1 MKNAKIIISIII
13 ACILLLSVKSLA
25 IETETS
31 VDTENYSAR
40 TYIDNPVEGQVPSV
54 KGILEING
62 WYLSDDEQAQIE
74 VLIDDVKQEI
84 KEITR
89 ETRQDVIDAIPGYG
103 GIEKNP
109 QPGYKL
115 KVDISQQTTGK
126 HELKVNIISR
136 DGEVLTTDIREFNVE
151 RYKAKTY
158 IETPAEGKKVSVG
171 AELNVDGW
179 VMTDDIESQ
188 LKIYVDGQE
197 QPIIETKRTERKDV
211 ISAITGYGSQ
221 TQNPTP
227 GYSLKIN
234 LENIKDGNHELS
246 LKVISRE
253 GIVIAEETRAIKVEK
268 YKAKMYLENPYNNK
282 TVKPEFEIGGWVMAT
297 YENATINAYI
307 DGQKQEIKNLIR
319 KERNDVVS
327 AITGYG
333 DSKTNPT
340 PGFEGTIQLSNILEG
355 THNFKIEVISPEG
368 IAIATETVVINVE
381 NYKTRTY
388 IETPSEGREIGPY
401 EDLKVDGWLMTDAKD
416 AQIEILID
424 GVRQENIQ
432 IQRLIRNDVIN
443 AVQGYGGIEN
453 NPTPGFSIKVD
464 LSEISGGKHEIE
476 LRILSNTGEI
486 LSRETKNITHK
497 KYKTETH
504 IETPQQG
511 SEITLKDNFRVD
523 GWVMTEEESI
533 DIKLYIDNE
542 EMQNISIERL
552 VRDDVISAMGAEY
565 GGIEKNPTPGFSI
578 PLNIEEISD
587 GAHIATIKI
596 FTPNGQIVAT
606 SSTSFV
612 VNKYIAEANTE
623 APKDMGQSKATMLIG
638 GWLMS
643 TDSEAQ
649 IKIYINNEEQEIIE
663 VIRKERQDVIDGVF
677 GYGDA
682 ETNPTPG
689 FEAEIDISKYEDGI
703 YELKVEIVSREGKI
717 MHIETRRVVIYNK
730 YDIGIDVSK
739 HNGSIDWEQV
749 KKSGIQF
756 AIIRAGNRGYGD
768 AGNMVEDPYFVQ
780 NMNGAIANGIKVG
793 VYYYSQAITV
803 EEAIQEAEATLR
815 MIQDNGFSN
824 SLSLPIVIDT
834 EAAGG
839 RADSMTKEQRTTVV
853 KAFCERIKQAGYT
866 PMVYSNKS
874 WLENN
879 LIMSELEQ
887 YEVWV
892 AHYVETDDPIN
903 NPTNYQGR
911 YEIWQYTS
919 EGSVPG
925 ISGKVDIDISYK
937 KYF

>member
-1 MKNAKIIISIII
+1 MKKAKLIISIII

-25 IETETS
+25 IETGVET
-31 VDTENYSAR
+31 EIYSAR
-40 TYIDNPVEGQVPSV
+40 TYVDNPAEGQAPSV
-54 KGILEING
+54 KGILEISG

-89 ETRQDVIDAIPGYG
+89 EERIDVINAIPGYG

-109 QPGYKL
+109 TPGYKL

-126 HELKVNIISR
+126 HELKVNIVSR
-136 DGEVLTTDIREFNVE
+136 EGEILTTDIREFNVE

-158 IETPAEGKKVSVG
+158 IETPAEGKETAVG
-171 AELNVDGW
+171 KELNIDGW

-188 LKIYVDGQE
+188 LKIYIDGQE
-197 QPIIETKRTERKDV
+197 QQIIETKRTERKDV

-221 TQNPTP
+221 TQNPAP

-234 LENIKDGNHELS
+234 LENIKDGSHELS

-253 GIVIAEETRAIKVEK
+253 GIIIAEDARTIKIEK
-268 YKAKMYLENPYNNK
+268 YKAKMYLENPYGNK
-282 TVKPEFEIGGWVMAT
+282 IVKPEFEIGGWVMAT
-297 YENATINAYI
+297 DKNVTINAYI

-319 KERNDVVS
+319 KERNDVVN

-333 DSKTNPT
+333 DITTNPT
-340 PGFEGTIQLSNILEG
+340 PGFEGTIQLSNISEG
-355 THNFKIEVISPEG
+355 THTFKIEVISPEG
-368 IAIATETVVINVE
+368 IVISTETVAINVE

-388 IETPSEGREIGPY
+388 IETPTEGQEIQPY
-401 EDLKVDGWLMTDAKD
+401 TDLKVDGWLMTDCKNS
-416 AQIEILID
+416 QIQILID
-424 GVRQENIQ
+424 GVKQDNIQ
-432 IQRLIRNDVIN
+432 IKRLTRNDVIS
-443 AVQGYGGIEN
+443 AIQGYGGIEN
-453 NPTPGFSIKVD
+453 NPTPGFSITVD
-464 LSEISGGKHEIE
+464 LSQIAGGKHEIE

-486 LSRETKNITHK
+486 LSKETKNITYK

-504 IETPQQG
+504 IETPKQG
-511 SEITLKDNFRVD
+511 SEITLEGLRID
-523 GWVMTEEESI
+523 GWIMTEEENI
-533 DIKLYIDNE
+533 DIKLYVDNE
-542 EMQNISIERL
+542 EIPNIDIKRL
-552 VRDDVISAMGAEY
+552 VRKDVINAMGAEF

-578 PLNIEEISD
+578 PLNVEEIPD

-596 FTPNGQIVAT
+596 FTQNGQMVAT

-612 VNKYIAEANTE
+612 VNKYIALANTE
-623 APKDMGQSKATMLIG
+623 VPKDMGQSKATMLIG

-663 VIRKERQDVIDGVF
+663 LIRKERQDVIDGIF
-677 GYGDA
+677 GYGD
-682 ETNPTPG
+682 ETTNPKPG

-717 MHIETRRVVIYNK
+717 MSTETRRVVIYNK

-756 AIIRAGNRGYGD
+756 AIIRAGNRGYGE

-793 VYYYSQAITV
+793 VYYFSQAITV

-815 MIQDNGFSN
+815 MIQDNGFAGK
-824 SLSLPIVIDT
+824 LSLPIVIDT

-866 PMVYSNKS
+866 PMVYANKS
-874 WLENN
+874 WLKNN

-892 AHYVETDDPIN
+892 AHYVKTDDPIN
-903 NPTNYQGR
+903 NPTDYDGR
-911 YEIWQYTS
+911 FEIWQYTS

-925 ISGKVDIDISYK
+925 ISGNVDIDISYK

>member
-1 MKNAKIIISIII
+1 MKKAKLIISIII

-25 IETETS
+25 IETGVET
-31 VDTENYSAR
+31 EIYSAR
-40 TYIDNPVEGQVPSV
+40 TYVDNPAEGQAPSV
-54 KGILEING
+54 KGILEISG

-89 ETRQDVIDAIPGYG
+89 EERIDVINAIPGYG

-109 QPGYKL
+109 TPGYKL

-126 HELKVNIISR
+126 HELKVNIVSR
-136 DGEVLTTDIREFNVE
+136 EGEILTTDIREFNVE

-158 IETPAEGKKVSVG
+158 IETPAEGKETAVG
-171 AELNVDGW
+171 KELNIDGW

-188 LKIYVDGQE
+188 LKIYIDGQE
-197 QPIIETKRTERKDV
+197 QQIIETKRTERKDV

-221 TQNPTP
+221 TQNPAP

-234 LENIKDGNHELS
+234 LENIKDGSHELS

-253 GIVIAEETRAIKVEK
+253 GIIIAEDARTIKIEK
-268 YKAKMYLENPYNNK
+268 YKAKMYLENPYGNK
-282 TVKPEFEIGGWVMAT
+282 IVKPEFEIGGWVMAT
-297 YENATINAYI
+297 DKNVTINAYI

-319 KERNDVVS
+319 KERNDVVN

-333 DSKTNPT
+333 DITTNPT
-340 PGFEGTIQLSNILEG
+340 PGFEGTIQLSNISEG
-355 THNFKIEVISPEG
+355 THTFKIEVISPEG
-368 IAIATETVVINVE
+368 IVISTETVAINVE

-388 IETPSEGREIGPY
+388 IETPTEGQEIQPY
-401 EDLKVDGWLMTDAKD
+401 TDLKVDGWLMTDCKNS
-416 AQIEILID
+416 QIQILID
-424 GVRQENIQ
+424 GVKQDNIQ
-432 IQRLIRNDVIN
+432 IKRLTRNDVIS
-443 AVQGYGGIEN
+443 AIQGYGGIEN
-453 NPTPGFSIKVD
+453 NPTPGFSITVD
-464 LSEISGGKHEIE
+464 LSQIAGGKHEIE

-486 LSRETKNITHK
+486 LSKETKNITYK

-504 IETPQQG
+504 IETPKQG
-511 SEITLKDNFRVD
+511 SEITLEGLRID
-523 GWVMTEEESI
+523 GWIMTEEENI
-533 DIKLYIDNE
+533 DIKLYVDNE
-542 EMQNISIERL
+542 EIPNIDIKRL
-552 VRDDVISAMGAEY
+552 VRKDVINAMGAEF

-578 PLNIEEISD
+578 PLNVEEIPD

-596 FTPNGQIVAT
+596 FTQNGQMVAT

-612 VNKYIAEANTE
+612 VNKYIALANTE
-623 APKDMGQSKATMLIG
+623 VPKDMGQSKATMLIG

-663 VIRKERQDVIDGVF
+663 LIRKERQDVIDGIF
-677 GYGDA
+677 GYGD
-682 ETNPTPG
+682 ETTNPKPG

-717 MHIETRRVVIYNK
+717 MSTETRRVVIYNK

-756 AIIRAGNRGYGD
+756 AIIRAGNRGYGE

-793 VYYYSQAITV
+793 VYYFSQAITV

-815 MIQDNGFSN
+815 MIQDNGFAGK
-824 SLSLPIVIDT
+824 LSLPIVIDT

-853 KAFCERIKQAGYT
+853 KAFCERIKQVGYT
-866 PMVYSNKS
+866 PMVYANKS
-874 WLENN
+874 WLKNN

-892 AHYVETDDPIN
+892 AHYVKTDDPIN
-903 NPTNYQGR
+903 NPTDYDGR
-911 YEIWQYTS
+911 FEIWQYTS

-925 ISGKVDIDISYK
+925 ISGNVDIDISYK

>member
-13 ACILLLSVKSLA
+13 VCILLLSVKSIA
-25 IETETS
+25 TEVET
-31 VDTENYSAR
+31 DTDAEIYSAR
-40 TYIDNPVEGQVPSV
+40 TYVDNPAEGQVPSV

-126 HELKVNIISR
+126 HELKVNIVSR
-136 DGEVLTTDIREFNVE
+136 EGEILTTDIREFNVE

-158 IETPAEGKKVSVG
+158 IETPAEGKETAVG
-171 AELNVDGW
+171 KELNIDGW

-188 LKIYVDGQE
+188 LKIYIDGQE
-197 QPIIETKRTERKDV
+197 QQIIETKRTERKDV

-221 TQNPTP
+221 TQNPAP

-234 LENIKDGNHELS
+234 LENIKDGSHELS

-253 GIVIAEETRAIKVEK
+253 GIIIAEDARTIKIEK
-268 YKAKMYLENPYNNK
+268 YKAKMYLENPYGNK
-282 TVKPEFEIGGWVMAT
+282 IVKPEFEIGGWVMAT
-297 YENATINAYI
+297 DKNVTINAYI

-319 KERNDVVS
+319 KERNDVVN

-333 DSKTNPT
+333 DITTNPT
-340 PGFEGTIQLSNILEG
+340 PGFEGTIQLSNISEG
-355 THNFKIEVISPEG
+355 THTFKIEVISPEG
-368 IAIATETVVINVE
+368 IVISTETVAINVE

-388 IETPSEGREIGPY
+388 IETPTEGQEIQPY
-401 EDLKVDGWLMTDAKD
+401 TDLKVDGWLMTDCKNS
-416 AQIEILID
+416 QIQILID
-424 GVRQENIQ
+424 GVKQDNIQ
-432 IQRLIRNDVIN
+432 TKRLTRNDVIS
-443 AVQGYGGIEN
+443 AIQGYGGIEN
-453 NPTPGFSIKVD
+453 NPTPGFSITVD
-464 LSEISGGKHEIE
+464 LSQIAGGKHEIE

-486 LSRETKNITHK
+486 LSKETKNITYK

-504 IETPQQG
+504 IETPKQG
-511 SEITLKDNFRVD
+511 SGITLEGLRID
-523 GWVMTEEESI
+523 GWIMTEEENI
-533 DIKLYIDNE
+533 DIKLYLDNKE
-542 EMQNISIERL
+542 IQNIDIKRL
-552 VRDDVISAMGAEY
+552 VRDDVISAMGEEY

-578 PLNIEEISD
+578 PLNVEEIPD
-587 GAHIATIKI
+587 GAHIATIRI
-596 FTPNGQIVAT
+596 FTPNGQMVAT

-612 VNKYIAEANTE
+612 VNKYIALANTE
-623 APKDMGQSKATMLIG
+623 VPKDMGQSKATMLIG

-649 IKIYINNEEQEIIE
+649 IKIYINNQEQEIIE
-663 VIRKERQDVIDGVF
+663 LIRKERQDVTNGIF

-682 ETNPTPG
+682 ETNSTPG

-703 YELKVEIVSREGKI
+703 YELKVEIVSKEGKI
-717 MHIETRRVVIYNK
+717 MSTETRRVVIYNK

-756 AIIRAGNRGYGD
+756 AIIRAGYRGYGE
-768 AGNMVEDPYFVQ
+768 AGNMVEDPYFVE

-803 EEAIQEAEATLR
+803 DEAIEEAEATLR
-815 MIQDNGFSN
+815 MIQDNGFAN

-834 EAAGG
+834 ERSSG

-866 PMVYSNKS
+866 PMVYSNKA
-874 WLENN
+874 WLEDN

-892 AHYVETDDPIN
+892 AHYVKTDDPIN
-903 NPTNYQGR
+903 NPTDYEGR

-919 EGSVPG
+919 TGSVPG
-925 ISGKVDIDISYK
+925 INGKVDIDISYK

>member
-1 MKNAKIIISIII
+1 MKKAKLIISIII

-25 IETETS
+25 IETGVET
-31 VDTENYSAR
+31 EIYSAR
-40 TYIDNPVEGQVPSV
+40 TYVDNPAEGQAPSV
-54 KGILEING
+54 KGILEISG

-89 ETRQDVIDAIPGYG
+89 EERIDVINAIPGYG

-109 QPGYKL
+109 TPGYKL

-126 HELKVNIISR
+126 HELKVNIVSR
-136 DGEVLTTDIREFNVE
+136 EGEILTTDIREFNVE

-158 IETPAEGKKVSVG
+158 IETPAEGKETAVG
-171 AELNVDGW
+171 KELNIDGW

-188 LKIYVDGQE
+188 LKIYIDGQE
-197 QPIIETKRTERKDV
+197 QQIIETKRTERKDV

-221 TQNPTP
+221 TQNPAP

-234 LENIKDGNHELS
+234 LENIKDGSHELS

-253 GIVIAEETRAIKVEK
+253 GIIIAEDARTIKIEK
-268 YKAKMYLENPYNNK
+268 YKAKMYLENPYGNK
-282 TVKPEFEIGGWVMAT
+282 IVKPEFEIGGWVMAT
-297 YENATINAYI
+297 DKNVTINAYI

-319 KERNDVVS
+319 KERNDVVN

-333 DSKTNPT
+333 DITTNPT
-340 PGFEGTIQLSNILEG
+340 PGFEGTIQLSNISEG
-355 THNFKIEVISPEG
+355 THTFKIEVISPEG
-368 IAIATETVVINVE
+368 IVIATEAVAINVE
-381 NYKTRTY
+381 KYKTRTY
-388 IETPSEGREIGPY
+388 IETPTEGQEIQPY
-401 EDLKVDGWLMTDAKD
+401 TDLKVDGWLMTDCKNS
-416 AQIEILID
+416 QIQILID
-424 GVRQENIQ
+424 GVKQDNIQ
-432 IQRLIRNDVIN
+432 IKRLTRNDVIS
-443 AVQGYGGIEN
+443 AIQGYGGIEN
-453 NPTPGFSIKVD
+453 NPTPGFSITVD
-464 LSEISGGKHEIE
+464 LSQIAGGKHEIE

-486 LSRETKNITHK
+486 LSKETKNITYK

-504 IETPQQG
+504 IETPKQG
-511 SEITLKDNFRVD
+511 SEITLEGLRID
-523 GWVMTEEESI
+523 GWIMTEEENI
-533 DIKLYIDNE
+533 DIKLYLDNKE
-542 EMQNISIERL
+542 IQNIDIKRL
-552 VRDDVISAMGAEY
+552 VREDVINAMGAEF

-578 PLNIEEISD
+578 PLNVEEIPD

-596 FTPNGQIVAT
+596 FTQNGQMVAT

-612 VNKYIAEANTE
+612 VNKYIALANTE
-623 APKDMGQSKATMLIG
+623 VPKDMGQSKATMLIG

-643 TDSEAQ
+643 TDSEVQ

-663 VIRKERQDVIDGVF
+663 LIRKERQDVIDGIF
-677 GYGDA
+677 GYGD
-682 ETNPTPG
+682 ETTNPKPG

-717 MHIETRRVVIYNK
+717 MSTETRRVVIYNK

-756 AIIRAGNRGYGD
+756 AIIRAGNRGYGE

-815 MIQDNGFSN
+815 MIQDNGFAGK
-824 SLSLPIVIDT
+824 LSLPIVIDT
-834 EAAGG
+834 EASGG

-866 PMVYSNKS
+866 PMVYANKS
-874 WLENN
+874 WLKNN

-892 AHYVETDDPIN
+892 AHYVKTDDPIN
-903 NPTNYQGR
+903 NPTDYDGR
-911 YEIWQYTS
+911 FEIWQYTS

-925 ISGKVDIDISYK
+925 ISGNVDIDISYK

>member
-1 MKNAKIIISIII
+1 MKKAKLIISIII

-25 IETETS
+25 IETGVET
-31 VDTENYSAR
+31 EIYSAR
-40 TYIDNPVEGQVPSV
+40 TYVDNPAEGQAPSV
-54 KGILEING
+54 KGILEISG

-89 ETRQDVIDAIPGYG
+89 EERIDVINAIPGYG

-109 QPGYKL
+109 TPGYKL

-126 HELKVNIISR
+126 HELKVNIVSR
-136 DGEVLTTDIREFNVE
+136 EGEILTTDIREFNVE

-158 IETPAEGKKVSVG
+158 IETPAEGKETAVG
-171 AELNVDGW
+171 KELNIDGW

-188 LKIYVDGQE
+188 LKIYIDGQE
-197 QPIIETKRTERKDV
+197 QQIIETKRTERKDV

-221 TQNPTP
+221 TQNPAP

-234 LENIKDGNHELS
+234 LENIKDGSHELS

-253 GIVIAEETRAIKVEK
+253 GIIIAEDARTIKIEK
-268 YKAKMYLENPYNNK
+268 YKAKMYLENPYGNK
-282 TVKPEFEIGGWVMAT
+282 IVKPEFEIGGWVMAT
-297 YENATINAYI
+297 DKNVTINAYI

-319 KERNDVVS
+319 KERNDVVN

-333 DSKTNPT
+333 DITTNPT
-340 PGFEGTIQLSNILEG
+340 PGFEGTIQLSNISEG
-355 THNFKIEVISPEG
+355 THTFKIEVISPEG
-368 IAIATETVVINVE
+368 IVISTETVAINVE

-388 IETPSEGREIGPY
+388 IETPTEGQEIQPY
-401 EDLKVDGWLMTDAKD
+401 TDLKVDGWLMTDCKNS
-416 AQIEILID
+416 QIQILID
-424 GVRQENIQ
+424 GVKQDNIQ
-432 IQRLIRNDVIN
+432 IKRLTRNDVIS
-443 AVQGYGGIEN
+443 AIQGYGGIEN
-453 NPTPGFSIKVD
+453 NPTPGFSITVD
-464 LSEISGGKHEIE
+464 LSQIAGGKHEIE

-486 LSRETKNITHK
+486 LSKETKNITYK

-504 IETPQQG
+504 IETPKQG
-511 SEITLKDNFRVD
+511 SGITLEGLRID
-523 GWVMTEEESI
+523 GWIMTEEENI
-533 DIKLYIDNE
+533 DIKLYVDNE
-542 EMQNISIERL
+542 EIPNIDIKRL
-552 VRDDVISAMGAEY
+552 VREDVINAMGAEF

-578 PLNIEEISD
+578 PLNVEEIPD

-596 FTPNGQIVAT
+596 FTQNGQMVAT

-612 VNKYIAEANTE
+612 VNKYIALANTE
-623 APKDMGQSKATMLIG
+623 VPKDMGQSKATMLIG

-643 TDSEAQ
+643 TDSEVQ

-663 VIRKERQDVIDGVF
+663 LIRKERQDVIDGIF
-677 GYGDA
+677 GYGD
-682 ETNPTPG
+682 ETVNPKPG

-703 YELKVEIVSREGKI
+703 YELKVEIVSKEGKI
-717 MHIETRRVVIYNK
+717 MSTETRRVVIYNK

-756 AIIRAGNRGYGD
+756 AIIRAGYRGYGE

-793 VYYYSQAITV
+793 VYYFSQAITV

-815 MIQDNGFSN
+815 MIQDNGFAGK
-824 SLSLPIVIDT
+824 LSLPIVIDT

-866 PMVYSNKS
+866 PMVYANKS
-874 WLENN
+874 WLKNN

-892 AHYVETDDPIN
+892 AHYVKTDDPIN
-903 NPTNYQGR
+903 NPTDYDGR
-911 YEIWQYTS
+911 FEIWQYTS
-919 EGSVPG
+919 TGSVPG
-925 ISGKVDIDISYK
+925 VSGNVDIDISYK

>member
-1 MKNAKIIISIII
+1 MKKAKLIITIIM

-25 IETETS
+25 IETGVETE
-31 VDTENYSAR
+31 TYSAR
-40 TYIDNPVEGQVPSV
+40 TYVDNPAEGQAPSV
-54 KGILEING
+54 KGILEISG

-89 ETRQDVIDAIPGYG
+89 EERIDVINAIPGYG

-109 QPGYKL
+109 TPGYKL

-126 HELKVNIISR
+126 HELKVNIVSR
-136 DGEVLTTDIREFNVE
+136 EGEILTTDIREFNVE
-151 RYKAKTY
+151 RYKAQTY
-158 IETPAEGKKVSVG
+158 IETPAEGKETAVG
-171 AELNVDGW
+171 KELNIDGW

-188 LKIYVDGQE
+188 LKIYIDGQE
-197 QPIIETKRTERKDV
+197 QQIIETKRTERKDV

-221 TQNPTP
+221 TQNPAP

-234 LENIKDGNHELS
+234 LENIKDGSHELS
-246 LKVISRE
+246 LKVVSRE
-253 GIVIAEETRAIKVEK
+253 GIIIAEDARTIKIEK
-268 YKAKMYLENPYNNK
+268 YKAKMYLENPYGNK
-282 TVKPEFEIGGWVMAT
+282 IVKPEFEIGGWVMAT
-297 YENATINAYI
+297 DKNVTINAYI

-319 KERNDVVS
+319 KERNDVVN

-333 DSKTNPT
+333 DITTNPT
-340 PGFEGTIQLSNILEG
+340 PGFEGTIQLSNISEG
-355 THNFKIEVISPEG
+355 THTFKIEVISPEG
-368 IAIATETVVINVE
+368 IVISTETVAINVE

-388 IETPSEGREIGPY
+388 IETPTEGQEIQPY
-401 EDLKVDGWLMTDAKD
+401 TDLKVDGWLMTDCKNS
-416 AQIEILID
+416 QIQILID
-424 GVRQENIQ
+424 GVKQDNIQ
-432 IQRLIRNDVIN
+432 TKRLTRNDVIS
-443 AVQGYGGIEN
+443 AIQGYGGIEN
-453 NPTPGFSIKVD
+453 NPTPGFSITVD
-464 LSEISGGKHEIE
+464 LSQIAGGKHEIE

-486 LSRETKNITHK
+486 LSKETKNITYK

-504 IETPQQG
+504 IETPKQG
-511 SEITLKDNFRVD
+511 SEITLEGLRID
-523 GWVMTEEESI
+523 GWIMTEEENI
-533 DIKLYIDNE
+533 DIKLYLDNKE
-542 EMQNISIERL
+542 IQNIDIKRL
-552 VRDDVISAMGAEY
+552 VREDVINAMGAEF

-578 PLNIEEISD
+578 PLDVEEIPD

-596 FTPNGQIVAT
+596 FTPNGQMVAT

-612 VNKYIAEANTE
+612 VNKYIALANTE
-623 APKDMGQSKATMLIG
+623 VPKDMGQSKATMLIG

-643 TDSEAQ
+643 TDSEVQ

-663 VIRKERQDVIDGVF
+663 LIRKERQDVIDGIF
-677 GYGDA
+677 GYGD
-682 ETNPTPG
+682 ETVNPKPG

-703 YELKVEIVSREGKI
+703 YELKVEIVSKEGKI
-717 MHIETRRVVIYNK
+717 MSTETRRVVIYNK

-756 AIIRAGNRGYGD
+756 AIIRAGNRGYGE

-815 MIQDNGFSN
+815 MIQDNGFADK
-824 SLSLPIVIDT
+824 LSLPIVIDT
-834 EAAGG
+834 EASGG

-874 WLENN
+874 WLKNN

-892 AHYVETDDPIN
+892 AHYVKTDDPIN
-903 NPTNYQGR
+903 NPTDYDGR
-911 YEIWQYTS
+911 FEIWQYTS
-919 EGSVPG
+919 TGSVPG
-925 ISGKVDIDISYK
+925 ISGDVDIDISYK

>member
-1 MKNAKIIISIII
+1 MKKAKLIISIII

-25 IETETS
+25 IETGVET
-31 VDTENYSAR
+31 EIYSAR
-40 TYIDNPVEGQVPSV
+40 TYVDNPAEGQAPSV
-54 KGILEING
+54 KGILEISG

-89 ETRQDVIDAIPGYG
+89 EERIDVINAIPGYG

-109 QPGYKL
+109 TPGYKL

-126 HELKVNIISR
+126 HELKVNIVSR
-136 DGEVLTTDIREFNVE
+136 EGEILTTDIREFNVE

-158 IETPAEGKKVSVG
+158 IETPAEGKETAVG
-171 AELNVDGW
+171 KELNIDGW

-188 LKIYVDGQE
+188 LKIYIDGQE
-197 QPIIETKRTERKDV
+197 QQIIETKRTERKDV

-221 TQNPTP
+221 TQNPAP

-234 LENIKDGNHELS
+234 LENIKDGSHELS

-253 GIVIAEETRAIKVEK
+253 GIIIAEDARTIKIEK
-268 YKAKMYLENPYNNK
+268 YKAKMYLENPYGNK
-282 TVKPEFEIGGWVMAT
+282 IVKPEFEIGGWVMAT
-297 YENATINAYI
+297 DKNVTINAYI

-319 KERNDVVS
+319 KERNDVVN

-333 DSKTNPT
+333 DITTNPT
-340 PGFEGTIQLSNILEG
+340 PGFEGTIQLSNISEG
-355 THNFKIEVISPEG
+355 THTFKIEVISPEG
-368 IAIATETVVINVE
+368 IVISTETVAINVE

-388 IETPSEGREIGPY
+388 IETPTEGQEIQPY
-401 EDLKVDGWLMTDAKD
+401 TDLKVDGWLMTDCKNS
-416 AQIEILID
+416 QIQILID
-424 GVRQENIQ
+424 GVKQDNIQ
-432 IQRLIRNDVIN
+432 IKRLTRNDVIS
-443 AVQGYGGIEN
+443 AIQGYGGIEN
-453 NPTPGFSIKVD
+453 NPTPGFSITVD
-464 LSEISGGKHEIE
+464 LSQIAGGKHEIE

-486 LSRETKNITHK
+486 LSKETKNITYK

-504 IETPQQG
+504 IETPKQG
-511 SEITLKDNFRVD
+511 SEITLEGLRID
-523 GWVMTEEESI
+523 GWIMTEEENI
-533 DIKLYIDNE
+533 DIKLYVDNE
-542 EMQNISIERL
+542 EIPNIDIKRL
-552 VRDDVISAMGAEY
+552 VREDVINAMGAEF

-578 PLNIEEISD
+578 PLNVEEIPD

-596 FTPNGQIVAT
+596 FTQNGQMVAT

-612 VNKYIAEANTE
+612 VNKYIALANTE
-623 APKDMGQSKATMLIG
+623 VPKDMGQSKATMLIG

-663 VIRKERQDVIDGVF
+663 LIRKERQDVIDGIF
-677 GYGDA
+677 GYGD
-682 ETNPTPG
+682 ETTNPKPG

-717 MHIETRRVVIYNK
+717 MSTETRRVVIYNK

-756 AIIRAGNRGYGD
+756 AIIRAGNRGYGE

-793 VYYYSQAITV
+793 VYYFSQAITV

-815 MIQDNGFSN
+815 MIQDNGFAGK
-824 SLSLPIVIDT
+824 LSLPIVIDT

-866 PMVYSNKS
+866 PMVYANKS
-874 WLENN
+874 WLKNN

-892 AHYVETDDPIN
+892 AHYVKTDDPIN
-903 NPTNYQGR
+903 NPTDYDGR
-911 YEIWQYTS
+911 FEIWQYTS

-925 ISGKVDIDISYK
+925 ISGNVDIDISYK

>member
-1 MKNAKIIISIII
+1 MKKAKLIISIII

-25 IETETS
+25 IETGVETE
-31 VDTENYSAR
+31 TYSAR
-40 TYIDNPVEGQVPSV
+40 TYVDNPAEGQAPSV
-54 KGILEING
+54 KGILEISG

-89 ETRQDVIDAIPGYG
+89 EERIDVINAIPGYG

-109 QPGYKL
+109 QPGYKI
-115 KVDISQQTTGK
+115 KVDISEQTTGK
-126 HELKVNIISR
+126 HELKVNIVSR
-136 DGEVLTTDIREFNVE
+136 EGEILTTDIREFNVE

-158 IETPAEGKKVSVG
+158 IETPAEGKETAVG
-171 AELNVDGW
+171 KELNIDGW

-188 LKIYVDGQE
+188 LKIYIDGQE
-197 QPIIETKRTERKDV
+197 QQIIETKRTERKDV

-221 TQNPTP
+221 TQNPAP

-234 LENIKDGNHELS
+234 LENIKDGSHELS

-253 GIVIAEETRAIKVEK
+253 GIIIAEDARTIKIEK
-268 YKAKMYLENPYNNK
+268 YKAKMYLENPYGNK
-282 TVKPEFEIGGWVMAT
+282 IVKPEFEIGGWVMAT
-297 YENATINAYI
+297 DKNVTINAYI

-319 KERNDVVS
+319 KERNDVVN

-333 DSKTNPT
+333 DITTNPT
-340 PGFEGTIQLSNILEG
+340 PGFEGTIQLSNISEG
-355 THNFKIEVISPEG
+355 THTFKIEVISPEG
-368 IAIATETVVINVE
+368 IVISTETVAINVE

-388 IETPSEGREIGPY
+388 IETPTEGQEIQPY
-401 EDLKVDGWLMTDAKD
+401 TDLKVDGWLMTDCKNS
-416 AQIEILID
+416 QIQILID
-424 GVRQENIQ
+424 GVKQDNIQ
-432 IQRLIRNDVIN
+432 IKRLTRNDVIS
-443 AVQGYGGIEN
+443 AIQGYGGIEN
-453 NPTPGFSIKVD
+453 NPTPGFSITVD
-464 LSEISGGKHEIE
+464 LSQIAGGKHEIE

-486 LSRETKNITHK
+486 LSKETKNITYK

-504 IETPQQG
+504 IETPKQG
-511 SEITLKDNFRVD
+511 SEITLEGLRID
-523 GWVMTEEESI
+523 GWIMTEEENI
-533 DIKLYIDNE
+533 DIKLYLDNKE
-542 EMQNISIERL
+542 IQNIDIKRL
-552 VRDDVISAMGAEY
+552 LREDVINAMGAEF

-578 PLNIEEISD
+578 PLNVEEIPD

-596 FTPNGQIVAT
+596 FTQNGQMVAT

-612 VNKYIAEANTE
+612 VNKYIALANTE
-623 APKDMGQSKATMLIG
+623 VPKDMGQSKATMLIG

-663 VIRKERQDVIDGVF
+663 LIRKERQDVIDGIF
-677 GYGDA
+677 GYGD
-682 ETNPTPG
+682 ETVNPKPG

-703 YELKVEIVSREGKI
+703 YELKVEIVSKEGKI
-717 MHIETRRVVIYNK
+717 MSTETRRVVIYNK

-756 AIIRAGNRGYGD
+756 AIIRAGNRGYGE

-793 VYYYSQAITV
+793 VYYFSQAITV

-815 MIQDNGFSN
+815 MIQDNGFAGK
-824 SLSLPIVIDT
+824 LSLPIVIDT

-866 PMVYSNKS
+866 PMVYANKS
-874 WLENN
+874 WLKNN

-892 AHYVETDDPIN
+892 AHYVKTDDPIN
-903 NPTNYQGR
+903 NPTDYDGR
-911 YEIWQYTS
+911 FEIWQYTS

-925 ISGKVDIDISYK
+925 VSGNVDIDISYK

>member
-1 MKNAKIIISIII
+1 MKKAKLIISIII

-25 IETETS
+25 IETGVET
-31 VDTENYSAR
+31 EIYSAR
-40 TYIDNPVEGQVPSV
+40 TYVDNPAEGQAPSV
-54 KGILEING
+54 KGILEISG

-89 ETRQDVIDAIPGYG
+89 EERIDVINAIPGYG

-109 QPGYKL
+109 TPGYKL

-126 HELKVNIISR
+126 HELKVNIVSR
-136 DGEVLTTDIREFNVE
+136 EGEILTTDIREFNVE

-158 IETPAEGKKVSVG
+158 IETPAEGKETAVG
-171 AELNVDGW
+171 KELNIDGW

-188 LKIYVDGQE
+188 LKIYIDGQE
-197 QPIIETKRTERKDV
+197 QQIIETKRTERKDV

-221 TQNPTP
+221 TQNPAP

-234 LENIKDGNHELS
+234 LENIKDGSHELS

-253 GIVIAEETRAIKVEK
+253 GIIIAEDARTIKIEK
-268 YKAKMYLENPYNNK
+268 YKAKMYLENPYGNK
-282 TVKPEFEIGGWVMAT
+282 IVKPEFEIGGWVMAT
-297 YENATINAYI
+297 DKNVTINAYI

-319 KERNDVVS
+319 KERNDVVN

-333 DSKTNPT
+333 DITTNPT
-340 PGFEGTIQLSNILEG
+340 PGFEGTIQLSNISEG
-355 THNFKIEVISPEG
+355 THTFKIEVISPEG
-368 IAIATETVVINVE
+368 IVIATEAVAINVE
-381 NYKTRTY
+381 KYKTRTY
-388 IETPSEGREIGPY
+388 IETPTEGQEIQPY
-401 EDLKVDGWLMTDAKD
+401 TDLKVDGWLMTDCKNS
-416 AQIEILID
+416 QIQILID
-424 GVRQENIQ
+424 GVKQDNIQ
-432 IQRLIRNDVIN
+432 IKRLTRNDVIS
-443 AVQGYGGIEN
+443 AIQGYGGIEN
-453 NPTPGFSIKVD
+453 NPTPGFSITVD
-464 LSEISGGKHEIE
+464 LSQIAGGKHEIE

-486 LSRETKNITHK
+486 LSKETKNITYK

-504 IETPQQG
+504 IETPKQG
-511 SEITLKDNFRVD
+511 SEITLEGLRID
-523 GWVMTEEESI
+523 GWIMTEEENI
-533 DIKLYIDNE
+533 DIKLYVDNE
-542 EMQNISIERL
+542 EIPNIDIKRL
-552 VRDDVISAMGAEY
+552 VREDVINAIGAEF

-578 PLNIEEISD
+578 PLNVEEIPD

-596 FTPNGQIVAT
+596 FTQNGQMVAT

-612 VNKYIAEANTE
+612 VNKYIALANTE
-623 APKDMGQSKATMLIG
+623 VPKDMGQSKATMLIG

-643 TDSEAQ
+643 TDSEVQ

-663 VIRKERQDVIDGVF
+663 LIRKERQDVIDGIF
-677 GYGDA
+677 GYGD
-682 ETNPTPG
+682 ETTNPKPG

-717 MHIETRRVVIYNK
+717 MSTETRRVVIYNK

-756 AIIRAGNRGYGD
+756 AIIRAGNRGYGE

-815 MIQDNGFSN
+815 MIQDNGFAGK
-824 SLSLPIVIDT
+824 LSLPIVIDT
-834 EAAGG
+834 EASGG

-866 PMVYSNKS
+866 PMVYANKS
-874 WLENN
+874 WLKNN

-892 AHYVETDDPIN
+892 AHYVKTDDPIN
-903 NPTNYQGR
+903 NPTDYDGR
-911 YEIWQYTS
+911 FEIWQYTS

-925 ISGKVDIDISYK
+925 ISGNVDIDISYK

>member
-1 MKNAKIIISIII
+1 MKKAKLIISIII

-25 IETETS
+25 IETGVET
-31 VDTENYSAR
+31 EIYSAR
-40 TYIDNPVEGQVPSV
+40 TYVDNPAEGQAPSV
-54 KGILEING
+54 KGILEISG

-89 ETRQDVIDAIPGYG
+89 EERIDVINAIPGYG

-109 QPGYKL
+109 TPGYKL

-126 HELKVNIISR
+126 HELKVNIVSR
-136 DGEVLTTDIREFNVE
+136 EGEILTTDIREFNVE

-158 IETPAEGKKVSVG
+158 IETPAEGKETAVVK
-171 AELNVDGW
+171 ELNIDGW

-188 LKIYVDGQE
+188 LKIYIDGQE
-197 QPIIETKRTERKDV
+197 QQIIETKRTERKDV

-221 TQNPTP
+221 TQNPAP

-234 LENIKDGNHELS
+234 LENIKDGSHELS

-253 GIVIAEETRAIKVEK
+253 GIIIAEDARTIKIEK
-268 YKAKMYLENPYNNK
+268 YKAKMYLENPYGNK
-282 TVKPEFEIGGWVMAT
+282 IVKPEFEIGGWVMAT
-297 YENATINAYI
+297 DKNVTINAYI

-319 KERNDVVS
+319 KERNDVVN

-333 DSKTNPT
+333 DITTNPT
-340 PGFEGTIQLSNILEG
+340 PGFEGTIQLSNISEG
-355 THNFKIEVISPEG
+355 THTFKIEVISPEG
-368 IAIATETVVINVE
+368 IAIATEAVAINVE
-381 NYKTRTY
+381 KYKTRTY
-388 IETPSEGREIGPY
+388 IETPTEGQEIQPY
-401 EDLKVDGWLMTDAKD
+401 TDLKVDGWLMTDCKNS
-416 AQIEILID
+416 QIQILID
-424 GVRQENIQ
+424 GVKQDNIQ
-432 IQRLIRNDVIN
+432 IKRLTRNDVIS
-443 AVQGYGGIEN
+443 AIQGYGGIEN
-453 NPTPGFSIKVD
+453 NPTPGFSITVD
-464 LSEISGGKHEIE
+464 LSQIAGGKHEIE

-486 LSRETKNITHK
+486 LSKETKNITYK

-504 IETPQQG
+504 IETPKQG
-511 SEITLKDNFRVD
+511 SEITLEGLRID
-523 GWVMTEEESI
+523 GWIMTEEENI
-533 DIKLYIDNE
+533 DIKLYVDNE
-542 EMQNISIERL
+542 EIPNIDIKRL
-552 VRDDVISAMGAEY
+552 VREDVINAIGAEF

-578 PLNIEEISD
+578 PLNVEEIPD

-596 FTPNGQIVAT
+596 FTQNGQMVAT

-612 VNKYIAEANTE
+612 VNKYIALANTE
-623 APKDMGQSKATMLIG
+623 VPKDMGQSKATMLIG

-643 TDSEAQ
+643 TDSEVQ

-663 VIRKERQDVIDGVF
+663 LIRKERQDVIDGIF
-677 GYGDA
+677 GYGD
-682 ETNPTPG
+682 ETVNPKPG

-717 MHIETRRVVIYNK
+717 MSTETRRVVIYNK

-756 AIIRAGNRGYGD
+756 AIIRAGNRGYGE

-815 MIQDNGFSN
+815 MIQDNGFAGK
-824 SLSLPIVIDT
+824 LSLPIVIDT
-834 EAAGG
+834 EASGG

-866 PMVYSNKS
+866 PMVYANKS
-874 WLENN
+874 WLKNN

-892 AHYVETDDPIN
+892 AHYVKTDDPIN
-903 NPTNYQGR
+903 NPTDYDGR
-911 YEIWQYTS
+911 FEIWQYTS

-925 ISGKVDIDISYK
+925 ISGNVDIDISYK

>member
-13 ACILLLSVKSLA
+13 VCILLLSVKSIA
-25 IETETS
+25 TEVET
-31 VDTENYSAR
+31 DTDAEIYSAR
-40 TYIDNPVEGQVPSV
+40 TYVDNPAEGQVPSV

-126 HELKVNIISR
+126 HELKVNIVSR
-136 DGEVLTTDIREFNVE
+136 EGEILTTDIREFNVE

-158 IETPAEGKKVSVG
+158 IETPAEGKETAVG
-171 AELNVDGW
+171 KELNIDGW

-188 LKIYVDGQE
+188 LKIYIDGQE
-197 QPIIETKRTERKDV
+197 QQIIETKRTERKDV

-221 TQNPTP
+221 TQNPAP

-234 LENIKDGNHELS
+234 LENIKDGSHELS

-253 GIVIAEETRAIKVEK
+253 GIIIAEDARTIKIEK
-268 YKAKMYLENPYNNK
+268 YKAKMYLENPYGNK
-282 TVKPEFEIGGWVMAT
+282 IVKPEFEIGGWVMAT
-297 YENATINAYI
+297 DKNVTINAYI

-319 KERNDVVS
+319 KERNDVVN

-333 DSKTNPT
+333 DITTNPT
-340 PGFEGTIQLSNILEG
+340 PGFEGTIQLSNISEG
-355 THNFKIEVISPEG
+355 THTFKIEVISPEG
-368 IAIATETVVINVE
+368 IVISTETVAINVE

-388 IETPSEGREIGPY
+388 IETPTEGQEIQPY
-401 EDLKVDGWLMTDAKD
+401 TDLKVDGWLMTDCKNS
-416 AQIEILID
+416 QIQILID
-424 GVRQENIQ
+424 GVKQDNIQ
-432 IQRLIRNDVIN
+432 TKRLTRNDVIS
-443 AVQGYGGIEN
+443 AIQGYGGIEN
-453 NPTPGFSIKVD
+453 NPTPGFSITVD
-464 LSEISGGKHEIE
+464 LSQIAGGKHEIE

-486 LSRETKNITHK
+486 LSKETKNITYK

-504 IETPQQG
+504 IETPKQG
-511 SEITLKDNFRVD
+511 SGITLEGLRID
-523 GWVMTEEESI
+523 GWIMTEEENI
-533 DIKLYIDNE
+533 DIKLYLDNKE
-542 EMQNISIERL
+542 IQNIAIERL
-552 VRDDVISAMGAEY
+552 VRDDVISAMGEEY

-578 PLNIEEISD
+578 PLNVEEIPD
-587 GAHIATIKI
+587 GAHIATIRI
-596 FTPNGQIVAT
+596 FTPNGQMVAT

-612 VNKYIAEANTE
+612 VNKYIALANTE
-623 APKDMGQSKATMLIG
+623 VPKDMGQSKATMLIG

-649 IKIYINNEEQEIIE
+649 IKIYINNQEQEIIE
-663 VIRKERQDVIDGVF
+663 LIRKERQDVTNGIF

-682 ETNPTPG
+682 ETNSTPG

-717 MHIETRRVVIYNK
+717 MSTETRRVVIYNK

-756 AIIRAGNRGYGD
+756 AIIRAGNRGYGE

-793 VYYYSQAITV
+793 VYYFSQAITV

-815 MIQDNGFSN
+815 MIQDNGFADK
-824 SLSLPIVIDT
+824 LSLPIVIDT
-834 EAAGG
+834 EASGG

-866 PMVYSNKS
+866 PMVYANKS
-874 WLENN
+874 WLKNN

-892 AHYVETDDPIN
+892 AHYVKTDDPIN
-903 NPTNYQGR
+903 NPTDYDGR
-911 YEIWQYTS
+911 FEIWQYTS

-925 ISGKVDIDISYK
+925 ISGNVDIDISYK

>member
-1 MKNAKIIISIII
+1 MKKAKLIISIII

-25 IETETS
+25 IETGVET
-31 VDTENYSAR
+31 EIYSAR
-40 TYIDNPVEGQVPSV
+40 TYVDNPAEGQAPSV
-54 KGILEING
+54 KGILEISG

-89 ETRQDVIDAIPGYG
+89 EERIDVINAIPGYG

-109 QPGYKL
+109 TPGYKL

-126 HELKVNIISR
+126 HELKVNIVSR
-136 DGEVLTTDIREFNVE
+136 EGEILTTDIREFNVE

-158 IETPAEGKKVSVG
+158 IETPAEGKETAVG
-171 AELNVDGW
+171 KELNIDGW

-188 LKIYVDGQE
+188 LKIYIDGQE
-197 QPIIETKRTERKDV
+197 QQIIETKRTERKDV

-221 TQNPTP
+221 TQNPAP

-234 LENIKDGNHELS
+234 LENIKDGSHELS

-253 GIVIAEETRAIKVEK
+253 GIIITEDARTIKIEK
-268 YKAKMYLENPYNNK
+268 YKAKMYLENPYGNK
-282 TVKPEFEIGGWVMAT
+282 IVKPEFEIGGWVMAT
-297 YENATINAYI
+297 DKNVTINAYI

-319 KERNDVVS
+319 KERNDVVN

-333 DSKTNPT
+333 DITTNPT
-340 PGFEGTIQLSNILEG
+340 PGFEGTIQLSNISEG
-355 THNFKIEVISPEG
+355 THTFKIEVISPEG
-368 IAIATETVVINVE
+368 IVISTETVAINVE

-388 IETPSEGREIGPY
+388 IETPTEGQEIQPY
-401 EDLKVDGWLMTDAKD
+401 TDLKVDGWLMTDCKNS
-416 AQIEILID
+416 QIQILID
-424 GVRQENIQ
+424 GVKQDNIQ
-432 IQRLIRNDVIN
+432 IKRLTRNDVIS
-443 AVQGYGGIEN
+443 AIQGYGGIEN
-453 NPTPGFSIKVD
+453 NPTPGFSITVD
-464 LSEISGGKHEIE
+464 LSQIAGGKHEIE

-486 LSRETKNITHK
+486 LSKETKNITYK

-504 IETPQQG
+504 IETPKQG
-511 SEITLKDNFRVD
+511 SEITLEGLRID
-523 GWVMTEEESI
+523 GWIMTEEENI
-533 DIKLYIDNE
+533 DIKLYVDNE
-542 EMQNISIERL
+542 EIPNIDIKRL
-552 VRDDVISAMGAEY
+552 VREDVINAMGAEF

-578 PLNIEEISD
+578 PLNVEEIPD

-596 FTPNGQIVAT
+596 FTQNGQMVAT

-612 VNKYIAEANTE
+612 VNKYIALANTE
-623 APKDMGQSKATMLIG
+623 VPKDMGQSKATMLIG

-663 VIRKERQDVIDGVF
+663 LIRKERQDVIDGIF
-677 GYGDA
+677 GYGD
-682 ETNPTPG
+682 ETTNPKPG

-717 MHIETRRVVIYNK
+717 MSTETRRVVIYNK

-756 AIIRAGNRGYGD
+756 AIIRAGNRGYGE

-793 VYYYSQAITV
+793 VYYFSQAITV

-815 MIQDNGFSN
+815 MIQDNGFAGK
-824 SLSLPIVIDT
+824 LSLPIVIDT

-866 PMVYSNKS
+866 PMVYANKS
-874 WLENN
+874 WLKNN

-892 AHYVETDDPIN
+892 AHYVKTDDPIN
-903 NPTNYQGR
+903 NPTDYDGR
-911 YEIWQYTS
+911 FEIWQYTS

-925 ISGKVDIDISYK
+925 VSGNVDIDISYK

>member
-1 MKNAKIIISIII
+1 MKKAKLIISIII

-25 IETETS
+25 IETGVETE
-31 VDTENYSAR
+31 TYSAR
-40 TYIDNPVEGQVPSV
+40 TYVDNPAEGQAPSV
-54 KGILEING
+54 KGILEISG

-89 ETRQDVIDAIPGYG
+89 EERIDVINAIPGYG

-109 QPGYKL
+109 QPGYKI
-115 KVDISQQTTGK
+115 KVDISEQTTGK
-126 HELKVNIISR
+126 HELKVNIVSR
-136 DGEVLTTDIREFNVE
+136 EGEILTTDIREFNVE

-158 IETPAEGKKVSVG
+158 IETPAEGKETAVG
-171 AELNVDGW
+171 KELNIDGW

-188 LKIYVDGQE
+188 LKIYIDGQE
-197 QPIIETKRTERKDV
+197 QQIIETKRTERKDV

-221 TQNPTP
+221 TQNPAP

-234 LENIKDGNHELS
+234 LENIKDGSHELS

-253 GIVIAEETRAIKVEK
+253 GIIIAEDARTIKIEK
-268 YKAKMYLENPYNNK
+268 YKAKMYLENPYGNK
-282 TVKPEFEIGGWVMAT
+282 IVKPEFEIGGWVMAT
-297 YENATINAYI
+297 DKNVTINAYI

-319 KERNDVVS
+319 KERNDVVN

-333 DSKTNPT
+333 DITTNPT
-340 PGFEGTIQLSNILEG
+340 PGFEGTIQLSNISEG
-355 THNFKIEVISPEG
+355 THTFKIEVISPEG
-368 IAIATETVVINVE
+368 IVISTETVAINVE

-388 IETPSEGREIGPY
+388 IETPTEGQEIQPY
-401 EDLKVDGWLMTDAKD
+401 TDLKVDGWLMTDCKNS
-416 AQIEILID
+416 QIQILID
-424 GVRQENIQ
+424 GVKQDNIQ
-432 IQRLIRNDVIN
+432 IKRLTRNDVIS
-443 AVQGYGGIEN
+443 AIQGYGGIEN
-453 NPTPGFSIKVD
+453 NPTPGFSITVD
-464 LSEISGGKHEIE
+464 LSQIAGGKHEIE

-486 LSRETKNITHK
+486 LSKETKNITYK

-504 IETPQQG
+504 IETPKQG
-511 SEITLKDNFRVD
+511 SEITLEGLRID
-523 GWVMTEEESI
+523 GWIMTEEENI
-533 DIKLYIDNE
+533 DIKLYLDNKE
-542 EMQNISIERL
+542 IQNIDIKRL
-552 VRDDVISAMGAEY
+552 LREDVINAMGAEF

-578 PLNIEEISD
+578 PLDVEEIPD

-596 FTPNGQIVAT
+596 FTQNGQMVAT

-612 VNKYIAEANTE
+612 VNKYIALANTE
-623 APKDMGQSKATMLIG
+623 VPKDMGQSKATMLIG

-663 VIRKERQDVIDGVF
+663 LIRKERQDVIDGIF
-677 GYGDA
+677 GYGD
-682 ETNPTPG
+682 ETVNPKPG

-703 YELKVEIVSREGKI
+703 YELKVEIVSKEGKI
-717 MHIETRRVVIYNK
+717 MSTETRRVVIYNK

-756 AIIRAGNRGYGD
+756 AIIRAGNRGYGE

-793 VYYYSQAITV
+793 VYYFSQAITV

-815 MIQDNGFSN
+815 MIQDNGFAGK
-824 SLSLPIVIDT
+824 LSLPIVIDT

-866 PMVYSNKS
+866 PMVYANKS
-874 WLENN
+874 WLKNN

-892 AHYVETDDPIN
+892 AHYVKTDDPIN
-903 NPTNYQGR
+903 NPTDYDGR
-911 YEIWQYTS
+911 FEIWQYTS

-925 ISGKVDIDISYK
+925 VSGNVDIDISYK

>member
-1 MKNAKIIISIII
+1 MKKAKLIISIII

-25 IETETS
+25 IETGVET
-31 VDTENYSAR
+31 EIYSAR
-40 TYIDNPVEGQVPSV
+40 TYVDNPAEGQAPSV
-54 KGILEING
+54 KGILEISG

-89 ETRQDVIDAIPGYG
+89 EERIDVINAIPGYG

-109 QPGYKL
+109 TPGYKL

-126 HELKVNIISR
+126 HELKVNIVSR
-136 DGEVLTTDIREFNVE
+136 EGEILTTDIREFNVE

-158 IETPAEGKKVSVG
+158 IETPAEGKETAVG
-171 AELNVDGW
+171 KELNIDGW

-188 LKIYVDGQE
+188 LKIYIDGQE
-197 QPIIETKRTERKDV
+197 QQIIETKRTERKDV

-221 TQNPTP
+221 TQNPAP

-234 LENIKDGNHELS
+234 LENIKDGSHELS

-253 GIVIAEETRAIKVEK
+253 GIIIAEDARTIKIEK
-268 YKAKMYLENPYNNK
+268 YKAKMYLENPYGNK
-282 TVKPEFEIGGWVMAT
+282 IVKPEFEIGGWVMAT
-297 YENATINAYI
+297 DKNVTINAYI

-319 KERNDVVS
+319 KERNDVVN

-333 DSKTNPT
+333 DITTNPT
-340 PGFEGTIQLSNILEG
+340 PGFEGTIQLSNISEG
-355 THNFKIEVISPEG
+355 THTFKIEVISPEG
-368 IAIATETVVINVE
+368 IVISTETVAINVE

-388 IETPSEGREIGPY
+388 IETPTEGQEIQPY
-401 EDLKVDGWLMTDAKD
+401 TDLKVDGWLMTDCKNS
-416 AQIEILID
+416 QIQILID
-424 GVRQENIQ
+424 GVKQDNIQ
-432 IQRLIRNDVIN
+432 IKRLTRNDVIS
-443 AVQGYGGIEN
+443 AIQGYGGIEN
-453 NPTPGFSIKVD
+453 NPTPGFSITVD
-464 LSEISGGKHEIE
+464 LSQIAGGKHEIE

-486 LSRETKNITHK
+486 LSKETKNITYK

-504 IETPQQG
+504 IETPKQG
-511 SEITLKDNFRVD
+511 SEITLEGLRID
-523 GWVMTEEESI
+523 GWIMTEEENI
-533 DIKLYIDNE
+533 DIKLYVDNE
-542 EMQNISIERL
+542 EIPNIDIKRL
-552 VRDDVISAMGAEY
+552 VREDVINAMGAEF

-578 PLNIEEISD
+578 PLNVEEIPD

-596 FTPNGQIVAT
+596 FTQNGQMVAT

-612 VNKYIAEANTE
+612 VNKYIALANTE
-623 APKDMGQSKATMLIG
+623 VPKDMGQSKATMLIG

-643 TDSEAQ
+643 TDSEVQ

-663 VIRKERQDVIDGVF
+663 LIRKERQDVIDGIF
-677 GYGDA
+677 GYGD
-682 ETNPTPG
+682 ETTNPKPG

-717 MHIETRRVVIYNK
+717 MSTETRRVVIYNK

-756 AIIRAGNRGYGD
+756 AIIRAGNRGYGE

-815 MIQDNGFSN
+815 MIQDNGFAGK
-824 SLSLPIVIDT
+824 LSLPIVIDT

-866 PMVYSNKS
+866 PMVYANKS
-874 WLENN
+874 WLKNN

-892 AHYVETDDPIN
+892 AHYVKTDDPIN
-903 NPTNYQGR
+903 NPTDYDGR
-911 YEIWQYTS
+911 FEIWQYTS

-925 ISGKVDIDISYK
+925 ISGNVDIDISYK

>member
-1 MKNAKIIISIII
+1 MKKAKLIISIII

-25 IETETS
+25 IETGVETE
-31 VDTENYSAR
+31 TYSAR
-40 TYIDNPVEGQVPSV
+40 TYVDNPAEGQVPSV
-54 KGILEING
+54 KGILEISG

-89 ETRQDVIDAIPGYG
+89 EERIDVINAIPGYG

-109 QPGYKL
+109 QPGYKI
-115 KVDISQQTTGK
+115 KVDISEQTTGK
-126 HELKVNIISR
+126 HELKVNIVSR
-136 DGEVLTTDIREFNVE
+136 EGEILTTDIREFNVE

-158 IETPAEGKKVSVG
+158 IETPAEGKETAVG
-171 AELNVDGW
+171 KELNIDGW

-188 LKIYVDGQE
+188 LKIYIDGQE
-197 QPIIETKRTERKDV
+197 QQIIETKRTQRTDV

-221 TQNPTP
+221 TQNPAP

-234 LENIKDGNHELS
+234 LENIKDGSHELS

-253 GIVIAEETRAIKVEK
+253 GIIIAEDTRTIKIEK
-268 YKAKMYLENPYNNK
+268 YKAKMYLENPYGNK

-297 YENATINAYI
+297 DKNVTINAYI

-319 KERNDVVS
+319 KERNDVVN

-333 DSKTNPT
+333 DITTNPT
-340 PGFEGTIQLSNILEG
+340 PGFEGTIQLSNISEG
-355 THNFKIEVISPEG
+355 THTFKIEVISPEG
-368 IAIATETVVINVE
+368 IAIATETVAINVE
-381 NYKTRTY
+381 NYKTKTY
-388 IETPSEGREIGPY
+388 IETPTEGQEIQPY
-401 EDLKVDGWLMTDAKD
+401 TDLKVDGWLMTDCKNS
-416 AQIEILID
+416 QIQILID
-424 GVRQENIQ
+424 GIKQDNIQ
-432 IQRLIRNDVIN
+432 IKRLTRNDVIS
-443 AVQGYGGIEN
+443 AIQGYGGIEN
-453 NPTPGFSIKVD
+453 NPTPGFSITVD
-464 LSEISGGKHEIE
+464 LSQIAGGKHEIE

-486 LSRETKNITHK
+486 LSKETKNITYK

-504 IETPQQG
+504 IETPKQG
-511 SEITLKDNFRVD
+511 SEITLEGLRID
-523 GWVMTEEESI
+523 GWIMTEEENI
-533 DIKLYIDNE
+533 DIKLYLDNKE
-542 EMQNISIERL
+542 IQNIDIKRL
-552 VRDDVISAMGAEY
+552 VREDVINAMGAEF

-578 PLNIEEISD
+578 PLDVEEIPD

-596 FTPNGQIVAT
+596 FTPNGQMVAT

-612 VNKYIAEANTE
+612 VNKYIALANTE
-623 APKDMGQSKATMLIG
+623 IPKDMGQSKATMLIG

-663 VIRKERQDVIDGVF
+663 LIRKERQDVIDGIF
-677 GYGDA
+677 GYGD
-682 ETNPTPG
+682 ETVNPKPG

-703 YELKVEIVSREGKI
+703 YELKVEIVSKEGKI
-717 MHIETRRVVIYNK
+717 MSTETRRVVIYNK

-756 AIIRAGNRGYGD
+756 AIIRAGYRGYGE

-793 VYYYSQAITV
+793 VYYFSQAITV

-815 MIQDNGFSN
+815 MIQDNGFADK
-824 SLSLPIVIDT
+824 LSLPIVIDT

-866 PMVYSNKS
+866 PMVYANKS
-874 WLENN
+874 WLKNN

-892 AHYVETDDPIN
+892 AHYVKTDDPIN
-903 NPTNYQGR
+903 NPTDYDGR
-911 YEIWQYTS
+911 FEIWQYTS

-925 ISGKVDIDISYK
+925 VSGNVDIDISYK

>member
-1 MKNAKIIISIII
+1 MKKAKLIISIII

-25 IETETS
+25 IETGVET
-31 VDTENYSAR
+31 EIYSAR
-40 TYIDNPVEGQVPSV
+40 TYVDNPAEGQVPSV
-54 KGILEING
+54 KGILEISG

-89 ETRQDVIDAIPGYG
+89 EERIDVINAILGYG

-109 QPGYKL
+109 TPGYKL

-136 DGEVLTTDIREFNVE
+136 EGEILTTDIREFNVE
-151 RYKAKTY
+151 KYKAKTY
-158 IETPAEGKKVSVG
+158 IETPAEGKETAVG
-171 AELNVDGW
+171 KELNIDGW
-179 VMTDDIESQ
+179 LMTDDIEAQ
-188 LKIYVDGQE
+188 LKIYIDGQE
-197 QPIIETKRTERKDV
+197 QQIIETKRTQRTDV

-221 TQNPTP
+221 TQNPAP

-234 LENIKDGNHELS
+234 LENIKDGSHELS

-253 GIVIAEETRAIKVEK
+253 GIIIAEDTRTIKIEK
-268 YKAKMYLENPYNNK
+268 YKAKMYLENPYGNK

-297 YENATINAYI
+297 DKNVTINAYI

-319 KERNDVVS
+319 KERNDVVN

-333 DSKTNPT
+333 DITTNPT
-340 PGFEGTIQLSNILEG
+340 PGFEGTIQLSNISEG
-355 THNFKIEVISPEG
+355 THTFKIEVISPEG
-368 IAIATETVVINVE
+368 IAIATEAVAINVE
-381 NYKTRTY
+381 SYKTRTY
-388 IETPSEGREIGPY
+388 IETPTEGQEIQPY
-401 EDLKVDGWLMTDAKD
+401 TDLKVDGWLMTDCKNS
-416 AQIEILID
+416 QIQILID
-424 GVRQENIQ
+424 GVKQDNIQ
-432 IQRLIRNDVIN
+432 TKRLTRNDVIS
-443 AVQGYGGIEN
+443 AIQGYGGIEN
-453 NPTPGFSIKVD
+453 NPTPGFSITVD
-464 LSEISGGKHEIE
+464 LSQIAGGKHEIE

-486 LSRETKNITHK
+486 LSKETKNITYK

-504 IETPQQG
+504 IETPKQG
-511 SEITLKDNFRVD
+511 SEITLEGLRID
-523 GWVMTEEESI
+523 GWIMTEEENI
-533 DIKLYIDNE
+533 DIKLYLDNKE
-542 EMQNISIERL
+542 IQNIDIKRL
-552 VRDDVISAMGAEY
+552 VREDVINAMGAEF

-578 PLNIEEISD
+578 PLNVEEIPD

-596 FTPNGQIVAT
+596 FTQNGQMVAT

-612 VNKYIAEANTE
+612 VNKYIALANTE
-623 APKDMGQSKATMLIG
+623 VPKDMGQSKATMLIG

-643 TDSEAQ
+643 TDSEVQ

-663 VIRKERQDVIDGVF
+663 LIRKERQDVIDGIF
-677 GYGDA
+677 GYGD
-682 ETNPTPG
+682 ETVNPKPG

-703 YELKVEIVSREGKI
+703 YELKVEIVSREGKV
-717 MHIETRRVVIYNK
+717 MSTETRGVVIYNK
-730 YDIGIDVSK
+730 YDLGIDVSK
-739 HNGSIDWEQV
+739 HNGSIDWTQV

-756 AIIRAGNRGYGD
+756 AIIRAGYRGYGE
-768 AGNMVEDPYFVQ
+768 AGNMREDLYFVE
-780 NMNGAIANGIKVG
+780 NMRGAIANGIKVG

-815 MIQDNGFSN
+815 MIQENGFTN
-824 SLSLPIVIDT
+824 SLSLPIIIDT
-834 EAAGG
+834 ERSGG

-874 WLENN
+874 WLKNN

-892 AHYVETDDPIN
+892 AHYVKTDDPIN
-903 NPTNYQGR
+903 NPTDYDGR
-911 YEIWQYTS
+911 FEIWQYTS

-925 ISGKVDIDISYK
+925 ISGNVDIDISYK

>member
-1 MKNAKIIISIII
+1 MKKAKLIISIII

-25 IETETS
+25 IETGVET
-31 VDTENYSAR
+31 EIYSAR
-40 TYIDNPVEGQVPSV
+40 IYVDNPAEGQAPSV
-54 KGILEING
+54 KGILEISG

-89 ETRQDVIDAIPGYG
+89 EERIDVINAIPGYG

-109 QPGYKL
+109 TPGYKL

-126 HELKVNIISR
+126 HELKVNIVSR
-136 DGEVLTTDIREFNVE
+136 EGEILTTDIREFNVE

-158 IETPAEGKKVSVG
+158 IETPAEGKETAVG
-171 AELNVDGW
+171 KELNIDGW

-188 LKIYVDGQE
+188 LKIYIDGQE
-197 QPIIETKRTERKDV
+197 QQIIETKRTERKDV

-221 TQNPTP
+221 TQNPAP

-234 LENIKDGNHELS
+234 LENIKDGSHELS

-253 GIVIAEETRAIKVEK
+253 GIIIAEDARTIKIEK
-268 YKAKMYLENPYNNK
+268 YKAKMYLENPYGNK
-282 TVKPEFEIGGWVMAT
+282 IVKPEFEIGGWVMAT
-297 YENATINAYI
+297 DKNVTINAYI

-319 KERNDVVS
+319 KERNDVVN

-333 DSKTNPT
+333 DITTNPT
-340 PGFEGTIQLSNILEG
+340 PGFEGTIQLSNISEG
-355 THNFKIEVISPEG
+355 THTFKIEVISPEG
-368 IAIATETVVINVE
+368 IVISTETVAINVE

-388 IETPSEGREIGPY
+388 IETPTEGQEIQPY
-401 EDLKVDGWLMTDAKD
+401 TDLKVDGWLMTDCKNS
-416 AQIEILID
+416 QIQILID
-424 GVRQENIQ
+424 GVKQDNIQ
-432 IQRLIRNDVIN
+432 IKRLTRNDVIS
-443 AVQGYGGIEN
+443 AIQGYGGIEN
-453 NPTPGFSIKVD
+453 NPTPGFSITVD
-464 LSEISGGKHEIE
+464 LSQIAGGKHEIE

-486 LSRETKNITHK
+486 LSKETKNITYK

-504 IETPQQG
+504 IETPKQG
-511 SEITLKDNFRVD
+511 SEITLEGLRID
-523 GWVMTEEESI
+523 GWIMTEEENI
-533 DIKLYIDNE
+533 DIKLYVDNE
-542 EMQNISIERL
+542 EIPNIDIKRL
-552 VRDDVISAMGAEY
+552 VREDVINAMGAEF

-578 PLNIEEISD
+578 PLNVEEIPD

-596 FTPNGQIVAT
+596 FTQNGQMVAT

-612 VNKYIAEANTE
+612 VNKYIALANTE
-623 APKDMGQSKATMLIG
+623 VPKDMGQSKATMLIG

-663 VIRKERQDVIDGVF
+663 LIRKERQDVIDGIF
-677 GYGDA
+677 GYGD
-682 ETNPTPG
+682 ETTNPKPG

-717 MHIETRRVVIYNK
+717 MSTETRRVVIYNK

-756 AIIRAGNRGYGD
+756 AIIRAGNRGYGE

-793 VYYYSQAITV
+793 VYYFSQAITV

-815 MIQDNGFSN
+815 MIQDNGFAGK
-824 SLSLPIVIDT
+824 LSLPIVIDT

-866 PMVYSNKS
+866 PMVYANKS
-874 WLENN
+874 WLKNN

-892 AHYVETDDPIN
+892 AHYVKTDDPIN
-903 NPTNYQGR
+903 NPTDYDGR
-911 YEIWQYTS
+911 FEIWQYTS

-925 ISGKVDIDISYK
+925 ISGNVDIDISYK

>member
-1 MKNAKIIISIII
+1 MKKAKLIISIII

-25 IETETS
+25 IETGVET
-31 VDTENYSAR
+31 EIYSAR
-40 TYIDNPVEGQVPSV
+40 TYVDNPAEGQAPSV
-54 KGILEING
+54 KGILEISG

-89 ETRQDVIDAIPGYG
+89 EERIDVINAILGYG

-109 QPGYKL
+109 TPGYKL

-136 DGEVLTTDIREFNVE
+136 EGEILTTDIREFNVE
-151 RYKAKTY
+151 KYKAKTY
-158 IETPAEGKKVSVG
+158 IETPAEGKETAVG
-171 AELNVDGW
+171 KELNIDGW
-179 VMTDDIESQ
+179 LMTDDIEAQ
-188 LKIYVDGQE
+188 LKIYIDGQE
-197 QPIIETKRTERKDV
+197 QQIIETKRTERKDV

-221 TQNPTP
+221 TQNPAP

-234 LENIKDGNHELS
+234 LENIKDGSHELS

-253 GIVIAEETRAIKVEK
+253 GIIIAEDARTIKIEK
-268 YKAKMYLENPYNNK
+268 YKAKMYLENPYGNK
-282 TVKPEFEIGGWVMAT
+282 IVKPEFEIGGWVMAT
-297 YENATINAYI
+297 DKNVTINAYI

-319 KERNDVVS
+319 KERNDVVN

-333 DSKTNPT
+333 DITTNPT
-340 PGFEGTIQLSNILEG
+340 PGFEGTIQLSNISEG
-355 THNFKIEVISPEG
+355 THTFKIEVISPEG
-368 IAIATETVVINVE
+368 IAIATEAVAINVE
-381 NYKTRTY
+381 KYKTRTY
-388 IETPSEGREIGPY
+388 IETPTEGQEIQPY
-401 EDLKVDGWLMTDAKD
+401 TDLKVDGWLMTDCKNS
-416 AQIEILID
+416 QIQILID
-424 GVRQENIQ
+424 GVKQDNIQ
-432 IQRLIRNDVIN
+432 IKRLTRNDVIS
-443 AVQGYGGIEN
+443 AIQGYGGIEN
-453 NPTPGFSIKVD
+453 NPTPGFSITVD
-464 LSEISGGKHEIE
+464 LSQIAGGKHEIE

-486 LSRETKNITHK
+486 LSKETKNITYK

-504 IETPQQG
+504 IETPKQG
-511 SEITLKDNFRVD
+511 SEITLEGLRID
-523 GWVMTEEESI
+523 GWIMTEEENI
-533 DIKLYIDNE
+533 DIKLYLDNKE
-542 EMQNISIERL
+542 IQNIDIKRL
-552 VRDDVISAMGAEY
+552 LREDVINAMGAEF

-578 PLNIEEISD
+578 PLDVEEIPD

-596 FTPNGQIVAT
+596 FTPNGQMVAT

-612 VNKYIAEANTE
+612 VNKYIALANTE
-623 APKDMGQSKATMLIG
+623 VPKDMGQSKATMLIG

-663 VIRKERQDVIDGVF
+663 LIRKERQDVIDGIF
-677 GYGDA
+677 GYGD
-682 ETNPTPG
+682 ETVNPKPG

-717 MHIETRRVVIYNK
+717 MSTETRRVVIYNK

-756 AIIRAGNRGYGD
+756 AIIRAGNRGYGE

-793 VYYYSQAITV
+793 VYYFSQAITV

-815 MIQDNGFSN
+815 MIQDNGFADK
-824 SLSLPIVIDT
+824 LSLPIVIDT

-866 PMVYSNKS
+866 PMVYANKS
-874 WLENN
+874 WLKNN

-892 AHYVETDDPIN
+892 AHYVKTDDPIN
-903 NPTNYQGR
+903 NPTDYDGR
-911 YEIWQYTS
+911 FEIWQYTS

-925 ISGKVDIDISYK
+925 ISGNVDIDISYK

>member
-1 MKNAKIIISIII
+1 MKKAKLIISIII

-25 IETETS
+25 IETGVET
-31 VDTENYSAR
+31 EIYSAR
-40 TYIDNPVEGQVPSV
+40 TYVDNPAEGQVPSV
-54 KGILEING
+54 KGILEISG

-89 ETRQDVIDAIPGYG
+89 EERIDVINAIPGYG

-109 QPGYKL
+109 QPGYKI
-115 KVDISQQTTGK
+115 KVDISEQTTGK
-126 HELKVNIISR
+126 HELKVNIVSR
-136 DGEVLTTDIREFNVE
+136 EGEILTTDIREFNVE

-158 IETPAEGKKVSVG
+158 IETPAEGKETAVG
-171 AELNVDGW
+171 KELNIDGW

-188 LKIYVDGQE
+188 LKIYIDGQE
-197 QPIIETKRTERKDV
+197 QQIIETKRTERKDV

-221 TQNPTP
+221 TQNPAP

-234 LENIKDGNHELS
+234 LENIKDGSHELS

-253 GIVIAEETRAIKVEK
+253 GIIIAEDARTIKIEK
-268 YKAKMYLENPYNNK
+268 YKAKMYLENPYGNK

-297 YENATINAYI
+297 DKNVTINAYI

-319 KERNDVVS
+319 KERNDVVN

-333 DSKTNPT
+333 DITTNST
-340 PGFEGTIQLSNILEG
+340 PGFEGTIQLSNISEG
-355 THNFKIEVISPEG
+355 THTFKIEVISPEG
-368 IAIATETVVINVE
+368 IAIATEAVAINVE
-381 NYKTRTY
+381 KYKTRTY
-388 IETPSEGREIGPY
+388 IETPTEGQEIQPY
-401 EDLKVDGWLMTDAKD
+401 TDLKVDGWLMTDCKNS
-416 AQIEILID
+416 QIQILID
-424 GVRQENIQ
+424 GVKQDNIQ
-432 IQRLIRNDVIN
+432 IKRLTRNDVIS
-443 AVQGYGGIEN
+443 AIQGYGGIEN
-453 NPTPGFSIKVD
+453 NPTPGFSITVD
-464 LSEISGGKHEIE
+464 LSQIAGGKHEIE

-486 LSRETKNITHK
+486 LSKETKNITYK

-504 IETPQQG
+504 IETPKQG
-511 SEITLKDNFRVD
+511 SEITLEGLRID
-523 GWVMTEEESI
+523 GWIMTEEENI
-533 DIKLYIDNE
+533 DIKLYLDNKE
-542 EMQNISIERL
+542 IQNIDIKRL
-552 VRDDVISAMGAEY
+552 LREDVINAMGAEF

-578 PLNIEEISD
+578 PLDVEEIPD

-596 FTPNGQIVAT
+596 FTPNGQMVAT

-612 VNKYIAEANTE
+612 VNKYIALANTE
-623 APKDMGQSKATMLIG
+623 VPKDMGQSKATMLIG

-663 VIRKERQDVIDGVF
+663 LIRKERQDVIDGIF
-677 GYGDA
+677 GYGD
-682 ETNPTPG
+682 ETVNPKPG

-703 YELKVEIVSREGKI
+703 YELKVEIVSKEGKI
-717 MHIETRRVVIYNK
+717 MSTETRRVVIYNK

-756 AIIRAGNRGYGD
+756 AIIRAGNRGYGE

-793 VYYYSQAITV
+793 VYYFSQAITV

-815 MIQDNGFSN
+815 MIQDNGFADK
-824 SLSLPIVIDT
+824 LSLPIVIDT

-866 PMVYSNKS
+866 PMVYANKS
-874 WLENN
+874 WLKNN

-892 AHYVETDDPIN
+892 AHYVKTDDPIN
-903 NPTNYQGR
+903 NPTDYDGR
-911 YEIWQYTS
+911 FEIWQYTS

-925 ISGKVDIDISYK
+925 VSGNVDIDISYK

>member
-13 ACILLLSVKSLA
+13 VCILLLSVKSIA
-25 IETETS
+25 TEVETDTDAET
-31 VDTENYSAR
+31 YSAR
-40 TYIDNPVEGQVPSV
+40 TYVDNPAEGQVPSV

-126 HELKVNIISR
+126 HELKVNIVSR
-136 DGEVLTTDIREFNVE
+136 EGEILTTDIREFNVE

-158 IETPAEGKKVSVG
+158 IETPAEGKETAVG
-171 AELNVDGW
+171 KELNIDGW

-188 LKIYVDGQE
+188 LKIYIDGQE
-197 QPIIETKRTERKDV
+197 QQIIETKRTERKDV

-221 TQNPTP
+221 TQNPAP

-234 LENIKDGNHELS
+234 LENIKDGSHELS

-253 GIVIAEETRAIKVEK
+253 GIIIAEDTRTIKIEK
-268 YKAKMYLENPYNNK
+268 YKAIMYLENPYGNK
-282 TVKPEFEIGGWVMAT
+282 IVKPEFEIGGWVMAT
-297 YENATINAYI
+297 DKNVTINAYI

-319 KERNDVVS
+319 KERNDVVN

-333 DSKTNPT
+333 DITTNPT
-340 PGFEGTIQLSNILEG
+340 PGFEGTIQLSNISEG
-355 THNFKIEVISPEG
+355 THTFKIEVISPEG
-368 IAIATETVVINVE
+368 IVISTETVAINVE

-388 IETPSEGREIGPY
+388 IETPTEGQEIQPY
-401 EDLKVDGWLMTDAKD
+401 TDLKVDGWLMTDCKNS
-416 AQIEILID
+416 QIQILID
-424 GVRQENIQ
+424 GIKQDNIQ
-432 IQRLIRNDVIN
+432 IKRLTRNDVIS
-443 AVQGYGGIEN
+443 AIQGYGGIEN
-453 NPTPGFSIKVD
+453 NPTPGFSITVD
-464 LSEISGGKHEIE
+464 LSQIAGGKHEIE

-486 LSRETKNITHK
+486 LSKETKNITYK

-504 IETPQQG
+504 IETPKQG
-511 SEITLKDNFRVD
+511 SEITLEGLRID
-523 GWVMTEEESI
+523 GWIMTEEENI
-533 DIKLYIDNE
+533 DIKLYLDNKE
-542 EMQNISIERL
+542 IQNIAIERL
-552 VRDDVISAMGAEY
+552 VRDDVISAMGEEY

-578 PLNIEEISD
+578 PLNVEEIPD
-587 GAHIATIKI
+587 GAHIATIRI
-596 FTPNGQIVAT
+596 FTPNGQMVAT

-612 VNKYIAEANTE
+612 VNKYIALANTE
-623 APKDMGQSKATMLIG
+623 VPKDMGQSKATMLIG

-649 IKIYINNEEQEIIE
+649 IKIYINNQEQEIIE
-663 VIRKERQDVIDGVF
+663 LIRKERQDVTNGIF

-682 ETNPTPG
+682 ETNSTPG

-703 YELKVEIVSREGKI
+703 YELKVEIVSKEGKI
-717 MHIETRRVVIYNK
+717 MSTETRRVVIYNK

-756 AIIRAGNRGYGD
+756 AIIRAGNRGYGE

-793 VYYYSQAITV
+793 VYYFSQAITV

-815 MIQDNGFSN
+815 MIQDNGFAGK
-824 SLSLPIVIDT
+824 LSLPIVIDT
-834 EAAGG
+834 EASGG

-866 PMVYSNKS
+866 PMVYANKS
-874 WLENN
+874 WLKNN

-892 AHYVETDDPIN
+892 AHYVKTDDPIN
-903 NPTNYQGR
+903 NPTDYDGR
-911 YEIWQYTS
+911 FEIWQYTS

-925 ISGKVDIDISYK
+925 ISGNVDIDISYK

>member
-1 MKNAKIIISIII
+1 MKKAKLIISIII
-13 ACILLLSVKSLA
+13 TCILLLSVKSLA
-25 IETETS
+25 IETGVET
-31 VDTENYSAR
+31 YSAR
-40 TYIDNPVEGQVPSV
+40 TYVDNPAEGQVPSV
-54 KGILEING
+54 KGILEISG

-89 ETRQDVIDAIPGYG
+89 EERIDVINAIPGYG

-109 QPGYKL
+109 TPGYKL

-126 HELKVNIISR
+126 HELKVNIVSR
-136 DGEVLTTDIREFNVE
+136 EGEILTTDIREFNVE

-158 IETPAEGKKVSVG
+158 IETPAEGKETAVG
-171 AELNVDGW
+171 KELNIDGW
-179 VMTDDIESQ
+179 LMTDDIEAQ
-188 LKIYVDGQE
+188 LKIYIDGQE
-197 QPIIETKRTERKDV
+197 QQIIETKRTERKDV

-221 TQNPTP
+221 TQNPAP

-234 LENIKDGNHELS
+234 LENIKDGSHELS

-253 GIVIAEETRAIKVEK
+253 GIIIAEDARTIKIEK
-268 YKAKMYLENPYNNK
+268 YKAKMYLENPYGNK

-297 YENATINAYI
+297 DKNVTINAYI

-319 KERNDVVS
+319 KERNDVVN

-333 DSKTNPT
+333 DITTNPT
-340 PGFEGTIQLSNILEG
+340 PGFEGTIQLSNISEG
-355 THNFKIEVISPEG
+355 THTFKIEVISPEG
-368 IAIATETVVINVE
+368 IAIATETVAINVE
-381 NYKTRTY
+381 NYKTKTY
-388 IETPSEGREIGPY
+388 IETPTEGQEIQPY
-401 EDLKVDGWLMTDAKD
+401 TDLKVDGWLMTDCKNS
-416 AQIEILID
+416 QIQILID
-424 GVRQENIQ
+424 GVKQDNIQ
-432 IQRLIRNDVIN
+432 IKRLTRNDVIS
-443 AVQGYGGIEN
+443 AIQGYGGIEN
-453 NPTPGFSIKVD
+453 NPTPGFSITVD
-464 LSEISGGKHEIE
+464 LSQIAGGKHEIE

-486 LSRETKNITHK
+486 LSKETKNITYK

-504 IETPQQG
+504 IETPKQG
-511 SEITLKDNFRVD
+511 SEITLEGLRID
-523 GWVMTEEESI
+523 GWIMTEEENI
-533 DIKLYIDNE
+533 DIKLYLDNKE
-542 EMQNISIERL
+542 IQNIDIKRL
-552 VRDDVISAMGAEY
+552 LREDVINAMGAEF

-578 PLNIEEISD
+578 PLDVEEIPD

-596 FTPNGQIVAT
+596 FTPNGQMVAT

-612 VNKYIAEANTE
+612 VNKYIALANTE
-623 APKDMGQSKATMLIG
+623 VPKDMGQSKATMLIG

-663 VIRKERQDVIDGVF
+663 LIRKERQDVIDGIF
-677 GYGDA
+677 GYGD
-682 ETNPTPG
+682 ETVNPKPG

-703 YELKVEIVSREGKI
+703 YELKVEIVSKEGKI
-717 MHIETRRVVIYNK
+717 MSTETRRVVIYNK

-756 AIIRAGNRGYGD
+756 AIIRAGNRGYGE

-793 VYYYSQAITV
+793 VYYFSQAITV

-815 MIQDNGFSN
+815 MIQDNGFADK
-824 SLSLPIVIDT
+824 LSLPIVIDT

-866 PMVYSNKS
+866 PMVYANKS
-874 WLENN
+874 WLKNN

-892 AHYVETDDPIN
+892 AHYVKTDDPIN
-903 NPTNYQGR
+903 NPTDYDGR
-911 YEIWQYTS
+911 FEIWQYTS

-925 ISGKVDIDISYK
+925 VSGNVDIDISYK

>member
-1 MKNAKIIISIII
+1 MKKAKLIISIII

-25 IETETS
+25 IETGVETE
-31 VDTENYSAR
+31 TYSAR
-40 TYIDNPVEGQVPSV
+40 TYVDNPAEGQAPSV
-54 KGILEING
+54 KGILEISG
-62 WYLSDDEQAQIE
+62 WYLSDDAQAQIE

-89 ETRQDVIDAIPGYG
+89 EERIDVINAIPGYG

-109 QPGYKL
+109 QPGYKI
-115 KVDISQQTTGK
+115 KVDISEQTTGK
-126 HELKVNIISR
+126 HELKVNIVSR
-136 DGEVLTTDIREFNVE
+136 EGEILTTDIREFNVE

-158 IETPAEGKKVSVG
+158 IETPAEGKETAVG
-171 AELNVDGW
+171 KELNIDGW

-188 LKIYVDGQE
+188 LKIYIDGQE
-197 QPIIETKRTERKDV
+197 QQIIETKRTERKDV

-221 TQNPTP
+221 TQNPAP

-234 LENIKDGNHELS
+234 LENIKDGSHELS

-253 GIVIAEETRAIKVEK
+253 GIIIAEDARTIKIEK
-268 YKAKMYLENPYNNK
+268 YKAKMYLENPYGNK
-282 TVKPEFEIGGWVMAT
+282 IVKPEFEIGGWVMAT
-297 YENATINAYI
+297 DKNVTINAYI

-319 KERNDVVS
+319 KERNDVVN

-333 DSKTNPT
+333 DITTNST
-340 PGFEGTIQLSNILEG
+340 PGFEGTIQLSNISEG
-355 THNFKIEVISPEG
+355 THTFKIEVISPEG
-368 IAIATETVVINVE
+368 IAIATETVAINVE
-381 NYKTRTY
+381 NYKTKTY
-388 IETPSEGREIGPY
+388 IETPTEGQEIQPY
-401 EDLKVDGWLMTDAKD
+401 TDLKVDGWLMTDCKNS
-416 AQIEILID
+416 QIQILID
-424 GVRQENIQ
+424 GVKQDNIQ
-432 IQRLIRNDVIN
+432 IKRLTRNDVIS
-443 AVQGYGGIEN
+443 AIQGYGGIEN
-453 NPTPGFSIKVD
+453 NPTPGFSITVD
-464 LSEISGGKHEIE
+464 LSQIAGGKHEIE

-486 LSRETKNITHK
+486 LSKETKNITYK

-504 IETPQQG
+504 IETPKQG
-511 SEITLKDNFRVD
+511 SEITLEGLRID
-523 GWVMTEEESI
+523 GWIMTEEENI
-533 DIKLYIDNE
+533 DIKLYVDNE
-542 EMQNISIERL
+542 EIPNIDIKRL
-552 VRDDVISAMGAEY
+552 VREDVINAMGAEF

-578 PLNIEEISD
+578 PLNVEEIPD

-596 FTPNGQIVAT
+596 FTPNGQMVAT

-612 VNKYIAEANTE
+612 VNKYIALANTE
-623 APKDMGQSKATMLIG
+623 VPKDMGQSKATMLIG

-663 VIRKERQDVIDGVF
+663 LIRKERQDVIDGIF
-677 GYGDA
+677 GYGD
-682 ETNPTPG
+682 ETVNPKPG

-703 YELKVEIVSREGKI
+703 YELKVEIVSKEGKI
-717 MHIETRRVVIYNK
+717 MSTETRRVVIYNK

-756 AIIRAGNRGYGD
+756 AIIRAGYRGYGE

-793 VYYYSQAITV
+793 VYYFSQAITV

-815 MIQDNGFSN
+815 MIQDNGFAGK
-824 SLSLPIVIDT
+824 LSLPIVIDT
-834 EAAGG
+834 EASGG

-866 PMVYSNKS
+866 PMVYANKS
-874 WLENN
+874 WLKNN

-892 AHYVETDDPIN
+892 AHYVKTDDPIN
-903 NPTNYQGR
+903 NPTDYDGR
-911 YEIWQYTS
+911 FEIWQYTS

-925 ISGKVDIDISYK
+925 VSGNVDIDISYK

>member
-1 MKNAKIIISIII
+1 M
-13 ACILLLSVKSLA
+13 
-25 IETETS
+25 
-31 VDTENYSAR
+31 
-40 TYIDNPVEGQVPSV
+40 
-54 KGILEING
+54 
-62 WYLSDDEQAQIE
+62 
-74 VLIDDVKQEI
+74 
-84 KEITR
+84 
-89 ETRQDVIDAIPGYG
+89 
-103 GIEKNP
+103 
-109 QPGYKL
+109 
-115 KVDISQQTTGK
+115 
-126 HELKVNIISR
+126 
-136 DGEVLTTDIREFNVE
+136 
-151 RYKAKTY
+151 
-158 IETPAEGKKVSVG
+158 
-171 AELNVDGW
+171 
-179 VMTDDIESQ
+179 
-188 LKIYVDGQE
+188 
-197 QPIIETKRTERKDV
+197 
-211 ISAITGYGSQ
+211 
-221 TQNPTP
+221 
-227 GYSLKIN
+227 
-234 LENIKDGNHELS
+234 
-246 LKVISRE
+246 
-253 GIVIAEETRAIKVEK
+253 
-268 YKAKMYLENPYNNK
+268 
-282 TVKPEFEIGGWVMAT
+282 
-297 YENATINAYI
+297 
-307 DGQKQEIKNLIR
+307 
-319 KERNDVVS
+319 
-327 AITGYG
+327 
-333 DSKTNPT
+333 
-340 PGFEGTIQLSNILEG
+340 
-355 THNFKIEVISPEG
+355 
-368 IAIATETVVINVE
+368 
-381 NYKTRTY
+381 
-388 IETPSEGREIGPY
+388 
-401 EDLKVDGWLMTDAKD
+401 
-416 AQIEILID
+416 
-424 GVRQENIQ
+424 
-432 IQRLIRNDVIN
+432 
-443 AVQGYGGIEN
+443 
-453 NPTPGFSIKVD
+453 
-464 LSEISGGKHEIE
+464 SEISGGKHEIE

-486 LSRETKNITHK
+486 LSIETKNITYK

-511 SEITLKDNFRVD
+511 SEITLEDGLRVD

-578 PLNIEEISD
+578 PLNIEEITD

-649 IKIYINNEEQEIIE
+649 IKIYINNEEQEIIGL
-663 VIRKERQDVIDGVF
+663 IRKERQDVIDGVF

-703 YELKVEIVSREGKI
+703 YELKVEMVSREGKI
-717 MHIETRRVVIYNK
+717 MHTETRRVVIYNK

-815 MIQDNGFSN
+815 MIQDNGFAN

-866 PMVYSNKS
+866 PMVYSNKD
-874 WLENN
+874 WLENS

-892 AHYVETDDPIN
+892 AHYVKTDDPIN
-903 NPTNYQGR
+903 NPTDYQGR

-919 EGSVPG
+919 TGSVPG

>member
-1 MKNAKIIISIII
+1 MKKAKLIISIII

-25 IETETS
+25 IETGVET
-31 VDTENYSAR
+31 EIYSAR
-40 TYIDNPVEGQVPSV
+40 TYVDNPAEGQAPSV
-54 KGILEING
+54 KGILEISG

-89 ETRQDVIDAIPGYG
+89 EERIDVINAIPGYG

-109 QPGYKL
+109 TPGYKL

-126 HELKVNIISR
+126 HELKVNIVSR
-136 DGEVLTTDIREFNVE
+136 EGEILTTDIREFNVE

-158 IETPAEGKKVSVG
+158 IETPAEGKETAVG
-171 AELNVDGW
+171 KELNIDGW

-188 LKIYVDGQE
+188 LKIYIDGQE
-197 QPIIETKRTERKDV
+197 QQIIETKRTERKDV

-221 TQNPTP
+221 TQNPAP

-234 LENIKDGNHELS
+234 LENIKDGSHELS

-253 GIVIAEETRAIKVEK
+253 GIIIAEDARTIKIEK
-268 YKAKMYLENPYNNK
+268 YKAKMYLENPYGNK
-282 TVKPEFEIGGWVMAT
+282 IVKPEFEIGGWVMAT
-297 YENATINAYI
+297 DKNVTINAYI

-319 KERNDVVS
+319 KERNDVVN

-333 DSKTNPT
+333 DITTNPT
-340 PGFEGTIQLSNILEG
+340 PGFEGTIQLSNISEG
-355 THNFKIEVISPEG
+355 THTFKIEVISPEG
-368 IAIATETVVINVE
+368 IVISTETVAINVE

-388 IETPSEGREIGPY
+388 IETPTEGQEIQPY
-401 EDLKVDGWLMTDAKD
+401 TDLKVDGWLMTDCKNS
-416 AQIEILID
+416 QIQILID
-424 GVRQENIQ
+424 GVKQDNIQ
-432 IQRLIRNDVIN
+432 IKRLTRNDVIS
-443 AVQGYGGIEN
+443 AIQGYGGIEN
-453 NPTPGFSIKVD
+453 NPTPGFSITVD
-464 LSEISGGKHEIE
+464 LSQIAGGKHEIE

-486 LSRETKNITHK
+486 LSKETKNITYK

-504 IETPQQG
+504 IETPKQG
-511 SEITLKDNFRVD
+511 SGITLEGLRID
-523 GWVMTEEESI
+523 GWIMTEEENI
-533 DIKLYIDNE
+533 DIKLYLDNKE
-542 EMQNISIERL
+542 IQNIDIKRL
-552 VRDDVISAMGAEY
+552 VREDVINAMGAEF

-578 PLNIEEISD
+578 PLNVEEIPD

-596 FTPNGQIVAT
+596 FTQNGQMVAT

-612 VNKYIAEANTE
+612 VNKYIALANTE
-623 APKDMGQSKATMLIG
+623 VPKDMGQSKATMLIG

-643 TDSEAQ
+643 TDSEVQ

-663 VIRKERQDVIDGVF
+663 LIRKERQDVIDGIF
-677 GYGDA
+677 GYGD
-682 ETNPTPG
+682 ETVNPKPG

-703 YELKVEIVSREGKI
+703 YELKVEIVSKEGKI
-717 MHIETRRVVIYNK
+717 MSTETRRVVIYNK

-756 AIIRAGNRGYGD
+756 AIIRAGYRGYGE

-793 VYYYSQAITV
+793 VYYFSQAITV

-815 MIQDNGFSN
+815 MIQDNGFAGK
-824 SLSLPIVIDT
+824 LSLPIVIDT

-866 PMVYSNKS
+866 PMVYANKS
-874 WLENN
+874 WLKNN

-892 AHYVETDDPIN
+892 AHYVKTDDPIN
-903 NPTNYQGR
+903 NPTDYDGR
-911 YEIWQYTS
+911 FEIWQYTS
-919 EGSVPG
+919 TGSVPG
-925 ISGKVDIDISYK
+925 VSGNVDIDISYK

>member
-1 MKNAKIIISIII
+1 MKKAKLIISIII

-25 IETETS
+25 IETGVET
-31 VDTENYSAR
+31 EIYSAR
-40 TYIDNPVEGQVPSV
+40 TYVDNPAEGQAPSV
-54 KGILEING
+54 KGILEISG

-89 ETRQDVIDAIPGYG
+89 EERIDVINAIPGYG

-109 QPGYKL
+109 TPGYKL

-126 HELKVNIISR
+126 HELKVNIVSR
-136 DGEVLTTDIREFNVE
+136 EGEILTTDIREFNVE

-158 IETPAEGKKVSVG
+158 IETPAEGKETAVVK
-171 AELNVDGW
+171 ELNIDGW

-188 LKIYVDGQE
+188 LKIYIDGQE
-197 QPIIETKRTERKDV
+197 QQIIETKRTERKDV

-221 TQNPTP
+221 TQNPAP

-234 LENIKDGNHELS
+234 LENIKDGSHELS

-253 GIVIAEETRAIKVEK
+253 GIIIAEDARTIKIEK
-268 YKAKMYLENPYNNK
+268 YKAKMYLENPYGNK
-282 TVKPEFEIGGWVMAT
+282 IVKPEFEIGGWVMAT
-297 YENATINAYI
+297 DKNVTINAYI

-319 KERNDVVS
+319 KERNDVVN

-333 DSKTNPT
+333 DITTNPT
-340 PGFEGTIQLSNILEG
+340 PGFEGTIQLSNISEG
-355 THNFKIEVISPEG
+355 THTFKIEVISPEG
-368 IAIATETVVINVE
+368 IAIATEAVAINVE
-381 NYKTRTY
+381 KYKTRTY
-388 IETPSEGREIGPY
+388 IETPTEGQEIQPY
-401 EDLKVDGWLMTDAKD
+401 TDLKVDGWLMTDCKNS
-416 AQIEILID
+416 QIQILID
-424 GVRQENIQ
+424 GVKQDNIQ
-432 IQRLIRNDVIN
+432 IKRLTRNDVIS
-443 AVQGYGGIEN
+443 AIQGYGGIEN
-453 NPTPGFSIKVD
+453 NPTPGFSITVD
-464 LSEISGGKHEIE
+464 LSQIAGGKHEIE

-486 LSRETKNITHK
+486 LSKETKNITYK

-504 IETPQQG
+504 IETPKQG
-511 SEITLKDNFRVD
+511 SEITLEGLRID
-523 GWVMTEEESI
+523 GWIMTEEENI
-533 DIKLYIDNE
+533 DIKLYVDNE
-542 EMQNISIERL
+542 EIPNIDIKRL
-552 VRDDVISAMGAEY
+552 VREDVINAIGAEF

-578 PLNIEEISD
+578 PLNVEEIPD

-596 FTPNGQIVAT
+596 FTQNGQMVAT

-612 VNKYIAEANTE
+612 VNKYIALANTE
-623 APKDMGQSKATMLIG
+623 VPKDMGQSKATMLIG

-643 TDSEAQ
+643 TDSEVQ

-663 VIRKERQDVIDGVF
+663 LIRKERQDVIDGIF
-677 GYGDA
+677 GYGD
-682 ETNPTPG
+682 ETVNPKPG

-703 YELKVEIVSREGKI
+703 YELKVEIVSKEGKI
-717 MHIETRRVVIYNK
+717 MSTETRRVVIYNK

-756 AIIRAGNRGYGD
+756 AIIRAGNRGYGE

-815 MIQDNGFSN
+815 MIQDNGFAGK
-824 SLSLPIVIDT
+824 LSLPIVIDT
-834 EAAGG
+834 EASGG

-866 PMVYSNKS
+866 PMVYANKS
-874 WLENN
+874 WLKNN

-892 AHYVETDDPIN
+892 AHYVKTDDPIN
-903 NPTNYQGR
+903 NPTDYDGR
-911 YEIWQYTS
+911 FEIWQYTS

-925 ISGKVDIDISYK
+925 ISGNVDIDISYK

>member
-1 MKNAKIIISIII
+1 MKKAKLIISIII

-25 IETETS
+25 IETGVET
-31 VDTENYSAR
+31 EIYSAR
-40 TYIDNPVEGQVPSV
+40 TYVDNPAEGQAPSV
-54 KGILEING
+54 KGILEISG

-89 ETRQDVIDAIPGYG
+89 EERIDVINAIPGYG

-109 QPGYKL
+109 TPGYKL

-126 HELKVNIISR
+126 HELKVNIVSR
-136 DGEVLTTDIREFNVE
+136 EGEILTTDIREFNVE

-158 IETPAEGKKVSVG
+158 IETPAEGKETAVG
-171 AELNVDGW
+171 KELNIDGW

-188 LKIYVDGQE
+188 LKIYIDGQE
-197 QPIIETKRTERKDV
+197 QQIIETKRTERKDV

-221 TQNPTP
+221 TQNPAP

-234 LENIKDGNHELS
+234 LENIKDGSHELS

-253 GIVIAEETRAIKVEK
+253 GIIIAEDARTIKIEK
-268 YKAKMYLENPYNNK
+268 YKAKMYLENPYGNK
-282 TVKPEFEIGGWVMAT
+282 IVKPEFEIGGWVMAT
-297 YENATINAYI
+297 DKNVTINAYI

-319 KERNDVVS
+319 KERNDVVN

-333 DSKTNPT
+333 DITTNPT
-340 PGFEGTIQLSNILEG
+340 PGFEGTIQLSNISEG
-355 THNFKIEVISPEG
+355 THTFKIEVISPEG
-368 IAIATETVVINVE
+368 IAIATEAVAINVE
-381 NYKTRTY
+381 KYKTRTY
-388 IETPSEGREIGPY
+388 IETPTEGQEIQPY
-401 EDLKVDGWLMTDAKD
+401 TDLKVDGWLMTDCKNS
-416 AQIEILID
+416 QIQILID
-424 GVRQENIQ
+424 GVKQDNIQ
-432 IQRLIRNDVIN
+432 IKRLTRNDVIS
-443 AVQGYGGIEN
+443 AIQGYGGIEN
-453 NPTPGFSIKVD
+453 NPTPGFSITVD
-464 LSEISGGKHEIE
+464 LSQIAGGKHEIE

-486 LSRETKNITHK
+486 LSKETKNITYK

-504 IETPQQG
+504 IETPKQG
-511 SEITLKDNFRVD
+511 SEITLEGLRID
-523 GWVMTEEESI
+523 GWIMTEEENI
-533 DIKLYIDNE
+533 DIKLYVDNE
-542 EMQNISIERL
+542 EIPNIDIKRL
-552 VRDDVISAMGAEY
+552 VREDVINAMGAEF

-578 PLNIEEISD
+578 PLNVEEIPD

-596 FTPNGQIVAT
+596 FTQNGQMVAT

-612 VNKYIAEANTE
+612 VNKYIALANTE
-623 APKDMGQSKATMLIG
+623 VPKDMGQSKATMLIG

-643 TDSEAQ
+643 TDSEVQ

-663 VIRKERQDVIDGVF
+663 LIRKERQDVIDGIF
-677 GYGDA
+677 GYGD
-682 ETNPTPG
+682 ETTNPKPG

-717 MHIETRRVVIYNK
+717 MSTETRRVVIYNK

-756 AIIRAGNRGYGD
+756 AIIRAGNRGYGE

-815 MIQDNGFSN
+815 MIQDNGFAGK
-824 SLSLPIVIDT
+824 LSLPIVIDT

-866 PMVYSNKS
+866 PMVYANKS
-874 WLENN
+874 WLKNN

-892 AHYVETDDPIN
+892 AHYVKTDDPIN
-903 NPTNYQGR
+903 NPTDYDGR
-911 YEIWQYTS
+911 FEIWQYTS

-925 ISGKVDIDISYK
+925 ISGNVDIDISYK

>member
-1 MKNAKIIISIII
+1 MKKAKLIISIII

-25 IETETS
+25 IETGVET
-31 VDTENYSAR
+31 EIYSAR
-40 TYIDNPVEGQVPSV
+40 TYVDNPAEGQVPSV
-54 KGILEING
+54 KGILEISG

-89 ETRQDVIDAIPGYG
+89 EERIDVINAILGYG

-109 QPGYKL
+109 TPGYKL

-136 DGEVLTTDIREFNVE
+136 EGEILTTDIREFNVE
-151 RYKAKTY
+151 KYKAKTY
-158 IETPAEGKKVSVG
+158 IETPAEGKETAVG
-171 AELNVDGW
+171 KELNIDGW
-179 VMTDDIESQ
+179 LMTDDIEAQ
-188 LKIYVDGQE
+188 LKIYIDGQE
-197 QPIIETKRTERKDV
+197 QQIIETKRTQRTDV

-221 TQNPTP
+221 TQNPAP

-234 LENIKDGNHELS
+234 LENIKDGSHELS

-253 GIVIAEETRAIKVEK
+253 GIIIAEDTRTIKIEK
-268 YKAKMYLENPYNNK
+268 YKAKMYLENPYGNK

-297 YENATINAYI
+297 DKNVTINAYI

-319 KERNDVVS
+319 KERNDVVN

-333 DSKTNPT
+333 DITTNPT
-340 PGFEGTIQLSNILEG
+340 PGFEGTIQLSNISEG
-355 THNFKIEVISPEG
+355 THTFKIEVISPEG
-368 IAIATETVVINVE
+368 IAIATETVAINVE
-381 NYKTRTY
+381 NYKTKTY
-388 IETPSEGREIGPY
+388 IETPTEGQEIQPY
-401 EDLKVDGWLMTDAKD
+401 TDLKVDGWLMTDCKNS
-416 AQIEILID
+416 QIQILID
-424 GVRQENIQ
+424 GVKQDNIQ
-432 IQRLIRNDVIN
+432 IKRLTRNDVIS
-443 AVQGYGGIEN
+443 AIQGYGGIEN
-453 NPTPGFSIKVD
+453 NPTPGFSITVD
-464 LSEISGGKHEIE
+464 LSQIAGGKHEIE

-486 LSRETKNITHK
+486 LSKETKNITYK

-504 IETPQQG
+504 IETPKQG
-511 SEITLKDNFRVD
+511 SEITLEGLRID
-523 GWVMTEEESI
+523 GWIMTEEENI
-533 DIKLYIDNE
+533 DIKLYLDNKE
-542 EMQNISIERL
+542 IQNIDIKRL
-552 VRDDVISAMGAEY
+552 LREDVINAMGAEF

-578 PLNIEEISD
+578 PLDVEEIPD

-596 FTPNGQIVAT
+596 FTPNGQMVAT

-612 VNKYIAEANTE
+612 VNKYIALANTE
-623 APKDMGQSKATMLIG
+623 VPKDMGQSKATMLIG

-663 VIRKERQDVIDGVF
+663 LIRKERQDVIDGIF
-677 GYGDA
+677 GYGD
-682 ETNPTPG
+682 ETVNPKPG

-703 YELKVEIVSREGKI
+703 YELKVEIVSKEGKI
-717 MHIETRRVVIYNK
+717 MSTETRRVVIYNK

-756 AIIRAGNRGYGD
+756 AIIRAGNRGYGE

-793 VYYYSQAITV
+793 VYYFSQAITV

-815 MIQDNGFSN
+815 MIQDNGFADK
-824 SLSLPIVIDT
+824 LSLPIVIDT

-866 PMVYSNKS
+866 PMVYANKS
-874 WLENN
+874 WLKNN

-892 AHYVETDDPIN
+892 AHYVKTDDPIN
-903 NPTNYQGR
+903 NPTDYDGR
-911 YEIWQYTS
+911 FEIWQYTS

-925 ISGKVDIDISYK
+925 VSGNVDIDISYK

>member
-1 MKNAKIIISIII
+1 MKKAKLIISIII

-25 IETETS
+25 IETGVETE
-31 VDTENYSAR
+31 TYSAR
-40 TYIDNPVEGQVPSV
+40 TYVDNPAEGQAPSV
-54 KGILEING
+54 KGILEISG

-89 ETRQDVIDAIPGYG
+89 EERIDVINAIPGYG

-109 QPGYKL
+109 TPGYKL

-126 HELKVNIISR
+126 HELKVNIVSR
-136 DGEVLTTDIREFNVE
+136 EGEILTTDIREFNVE

-158 IETPAEGKKVSVG
+158 IETPAEGKETAVG
-171 AELNVDGW
+171 KELNIDGW

-188 LKIYVDGQE
+188 LKIYIDGQE
-197 QPIIETKRTERKDV
+197 QQIIETKRTERKDV

-221 TQNPTP
+221 TQNPAP

-234 LENIKDGNHELS
+234 LENIKDGSHELS

-253 GIVIAEETRAIKVEK
+253 GIIIAEDARTIKIEK
-268 YKAKMYLENPYNNK
+268 YKAKMYLENPYGNK
-282 TVKPEFEIGGWVMAT
+282 TVKPEFEIGGWVMST
-297 YENATINAYI
+297 DKNVTINAYI

-319 KERNDVVS
+319 KERNDVVN

-333 DSKTNPT
+333 DITTNPT
-340 PGFEGTIQLSNILEG
+340 PGFEGTIQLSNISEG
-355 THNFKIEVISPEG
+355 THTFKIEVISPEG
-368 IAIATETVVINVE
+368 IAIATEAVAINVE
-381 NYKTRTY
+381 KYKTRTY
-388 IETPSEGREIGPY
+388 IETPTEGQEIQPY
-401 EDLKVDGWLMTDAKD
+401 TDLKVDGWLMTDCKNS
-416 AQIEILID
+416 QIQILID
-424 GVRQENIQ
+424 GVKQDNIQ
-432 IQRLIRNDVIN
+432 IKRLTRNDVIS
-443 AVQGYGGIEN
+443 AIQGYGGIEN
-453 NPTPGFSIKVD
+453 NPTPGFSITVD
-464 LSEISGGKHEIE
+464 LSQIAGGKHEIE

-486 LSRETKNITHK
+486 LSKETKNITYK

-504 IETPQQG
+504 IETPKQG
-511 SEITLKDNFRVD
+511 SEITLEGLRID
-523 GWVMTEEESI
+523 GWIMTEEENI
-533 DIKLYIDNE
+533 DIKLYVDNE
-542 EMQNISIERL
+542 EIPNIDIKRL
-552 VRDDVISAMGAEY
+552 VREDVINAIGAEF

-578 PLNIEEISD
+578 PLNVEEIPD

-596 FTPNGQIVAT
+596 FTQNGQMVAT

-612 VNKYIAEANTE
+612 VNKYIALANTE
-623 APKDMGQSKATMLIG
+623 VPKDMGQSKATMLIG

-663 VIRKERQDVIDGVF
+663 LIRKERQDVIDGIF
-677 GYGDA
+677 GYGD
-682 ETNPTPG
+682 ETVNPKPG

-703 YELKVEIVSREGKI
+703 YELKVEIVSKEGKI
-717 MHIETRRVVIYNK
+717 MNTETRRVVIYNK

-756 AIIRAGNRGYGD
+756 AIIRAGNRGYGE

-815 MIQDNGFSN
+815 MIQDNGFAGK
-824 SLSLPIVIDT
+824 LSLPIVIDT

-866 PMVYSNKS
+866 PMVYANKS
-874 WLENN
+874 WLKNN

-892 AHYVETDDPIN
+892 AHYVKTDDPIN
-903 NPTNYQGR
+903 NPTDYDGR
-911 YEIWQYTS
+911 FEIWQYTS

-925 ISGKVDIDISYK
+925 VSGNVDIDISYK